1 MMDDDAEIAVV
12 GIGCHFP
19 GGEGLENF
27 WRVLLHGENCAVQ
40 IPNDRFNLSQ
50 WYDPDESKAGKTYT
64 TKAAL
69 INGLNDFDNKFFGIT
84 DSESIS
90 MDPQHKLFLQ
100 CTYRALEDAGIPMEK
115 ASGTKTGVFLGLM
128 NRDFELAS
136 VRINPKHINHT
147 SGTGA
152 AMSIAANRISY
163 IFNLTGPS
171 VSIDCA
177 CSSSLVAL
185 HFACQ
190 AIKQGDCEMALFGGV
205 SCILEPRVFVALSKA
220 KMISSDGTSKPFSS
234 QADGYGRGEGCGI
247 VLLKP
252 LKKALKDHDHIW
264 GTISKTAVNQDG
276 HSVSPITKPSM
287 VQQEELLRQI
297 YSTETDLTSVQYI
310 EAHGTGTP
318 VGDPIEAG
326 SISKVIAKA
335 RPQKSGPLII
345 GSVKGNIGHTE
356 SAAGVAG
363 LIKVVLM
370 MQHETIVPSLFYS
383 LENSSIDI
391 ESLNIK
397 IPTTAE
403 KWISDRRAGRCAGIN
418 NFGFGGTNAH
428 AIVRQYVQSKK
439 PKAQQISKSHQYVV
453 VSAASEKSM
462 KNIIEKMAEQ
472 ISAGK
477 ISNLQSLLYTSAC
490 RRSHLK
496 HKYRKVFQTSSLAD
510 LQGKLTAAVEK
521 KLAPSKTDSKLVF
534 VFCGNGVTYQGM
546 CKQLLKQEPVF
557 REEIVKIETLLQSYR
572 SLNLMEMLESESD
585 GGLNL
590 IQMLESES
598 EKSTEPS
605 DPKIVQP
612 LLFAIQVA
620 VVKLLKH
627 WGISPDA
634 VLGHSIGEVA
644 AAHCSGLLSLEDAV
658 KVIHYRSSLQSTVT
672 GGKMLVV
679 SNMAVS
685 EVLKILPS
693 YSGKVC
699 LAAYNSPQSCT
710 LSGDAD
716 DIDRLQQNLSNSAS
730 GKDLFLRILD
740 VPAAYHSHK
749 MDPILSKVE
758 QSIGSLQAHHL
769 ETELF
774 STVTG
779 VSLCSSDFITG
790 EYWAK
795 NIREPVEFEQAVRS
809 TAKNKRSVIFVE
821 IGPRRSLQRYITE
834 TLGNDFTVIP
844 SVQPDKDHETMLA
857 VVSKLFELGVK
868 VDWEM
873 FYKGFETEP
882 IPYPRYQFDDVKRD
896 VFTSNSQLIS
906 PTGNHPVVTQMGTDN
921 SMFSCDLSSESVA
934 FLQHHKHSG
943 VAIIPGAFYA
953 ELGLAT
959 YMAYAKPKIPLS
971 SLQLSITFQSPFV
984 FTQNA
989 PDLKVQLNHSEH
1001 LADNTCNFK
1010 IQSTSAVY
1018 AFGTVEAKPGRS
1030 PEEQFISLDCISKR
1044 CTSHMTNEELYKLL
1058 SQAGFEYG
1066 SVLRNNADVYC
1077 GEEYREA
1084 ISVVKVPKE
1093 LLPQL
1098 HDYHLHPVV
1107 LDYVMQLVLATI
1119 GGVSTRPQYPA
1130 QIGSLTVFEP
1140 LQEEMVV
1147 YLRAVHV
1154 GEDDFDICGCLANK
1168 QGRVLVELRH
1178 VKIRMLGSRSQVV
1191 KDYFFHNDFS
1201 IISEVAMFKTSIK
1214 ALVFSDHVGISKALQ
1229 QYLDPT
1235 SRYVSSS
1242 NCNKL
1247 LEDGVE
1253 ILLSKLKISSVKKN
1267 FTEILFMWG
1276 DADLTSLESEKVLD
1290 SMAGCCEIFR
1300 KIVGYLKTLHFPG
1313 YIRVITYKSSESI
1326 VDHINPGFVL
1336 SGMIRAC
1343 AAELP
1348 ELSFQLI
1355 DMSTFEDIEALVQVL
1370 RSYPCDKYPELV
1382 VKEGKILKPE
1392 ITHTPLPNMAISSRN
1407 IHMLDEEVFI
1417 LQTSD
1422 PYIIKNVSATQMD
1435 NSIELIQGKNIELH
1449 LSKICVHSSDYFPV
1463 SVSDLNYGQTLYWNK
1478 HTNEKH
1484 KLLALDFS
1492 GTVTSVGKDVS
1503 KFKVGDHVVSC
1514 YPVAANTKVVLPAAV
1529 CCKAKRLSFLND
1541 VPCVSYMVLA
1551 WEILHEALPKAKQQ
1565 WKLGIFS
1572 TFPDSAL
1579 MNVLITIANRSGWN
1593 VRVSTQA
1600 DQLSCD
1606 FSEVVGAVLLPPYSV
1621 ETAEIASSVRG
1632 IKDIVLVYDNQTEF
1646 PFNTRTFRGTN
1657 EEVRFHALLMSQI
1670 MQKGSLQ
1677 IQMPQIYRW
1686 LKSMHLDRKSLS
1698 LDATVVQR
1706 VKSQGTDLLSV
1717 KESKSYFRCQILPII
1732 ILNSED
1738 KHQLSDIPVMAKHC
1752 LFKKNAV
1759 YIVTGGLT
1767 GLGFE
1772 TVKFI
1777 AQKGGGNIVLLSR
1790 SNPNPQMQEEISQ
1803 VSSDWGSV
1811 IKSLPCDV
1819 SVSEQVDQTIVNIGK
1834 LFPSSPIKGVFHSA
1848 VVLHDGLIERLDKSL
1863 YEKVMRPKVNGV
1875 INLHRATIQCNL
1887 DYFVCYSSIAAFI
1900 GNASQTNYAAANT
1913 FMDTFCQYRRNIGLS
1928 GQSINWGALNLG
1940 LLLNKVH
1947 VQRFLEAKGIMLLEI
1962 PEIHESLEQCLLI
1975 NKPQQVVC
1983 RFNLKNNWNNILSQN
1998 KTLNVRLFK
2007 IAQEAISK
2015 AGVNLSTPEQ
2025 PKKSSSPRD
2034 YLRFMISETT
2044 GVEMDELND
2053 DVHLF
2058 NLGIDSMLAMTLQ
2071 NLIFNDR
2078 GVNVPLVTLLDP
2090 NSTLETLT
2098 KILEENCVDG
2108 YQSEEES
2115 NSTYF

>member
-1 MMDDDAEIAVV
+1 
-12 GIGCHFP
+12 
-19 GGEGLENF
+19 
-27 WRVLLHGENCAVQ
+27 
-40 IPNDRFNLSQ
+40 
-50 WYDPDESKAGKTYT
+50 
-64 TKAAL
+64 
-69 INGLNDFDNKFFGIT
+69 
-84 DSESIS
+84 
-90 MDPQHKLFLQ
+90 MDPQHKLLLQ

-115 ASGTKTGVFLGLM
+115 ASGTRTGVFLGLM
-128 NRDFELAS
+128 NKDFELAN
-136 VRINPKHINHT
+136 VRINPKYIDHT
-147 SGTGA
+147 NGTGS

-171 VSIDCA
+171 LSIDCA

-185 HFACQ
+185 HLACQ
-190 AIKQGDCEMALFGGV
+190 AIKQGDCDMALCGGV
-205 SCILEPRVFVALSKA
+205 TCILEPTLFVTLSKA

-234 QADGYGRGEGCGI
+234 KADGYGRGEGCGV

-252 LKKALKDHDHIW
+252 LKKAFEDHDHIW
-264 GTISKTAVNQDG
+264 GIISKTAVNQDG
-276 HSVSPITKPSM
+276 HTVSPITKPSM
-287 VQQEELLRQI
+287 VQQEELLRKI
-297 YSTETDLTSVQYI
+297 YSTETDLTNVQYI
-310 EAHGTGTP
+310 EAHGTGTR

-345 GSVKGNIGHTE
+345 GSIKGNIGHTE

-363 LIKVVLM
+363 LIKVLLM
-370 MQHETIVPSLFYS
+370 MQNETIVPSLFYS
-383 LENSSIDI
+383 VENSSIDN
-391 ESLNIK
+391 ESLNMR

-403 KWISDRRAGRCAGIN
+403 KWISDCRAGRCAGIN

-428 AIVRQYVQSKK
+428 AIVRQYVQSKQ
-439 PKAQQISKSHQYVV
+439 PRAQLMSKSQQYFV

-462 KNIIEKMAEQ
+462 KNIIKDTAEQ

-477 ISNLQSLLYTSAC
+477 ISDLQSLLHTSAC

-521 KLAPSKTDSKLVF
+521 KLVPSKTDSKVVF

-546 CKQLLKQEPVF
+546 CKQLLKQEPIF
-557 REEIVKIETLLQSYR
+557 REEIVRIETLLQSYR
-572 SLNLMEMLESESD
+572 K
-585 GGLNL
+585 LNL
-590 IQMLESES
+590 IEMLESES

-644 AAHCSGLLSLEDAV
+644 AAHCSGLLSLKDAV
-658 KVIHYRSSLQSTVT
+658 KVIHYRSSLQSSVT

-685 EVLKILPS
+685 KVLKSLPS
-693 YSGKVC
+693 YSGRVC

-749 MDPILSKVE
+749 MDPILSQVK

-779 VSLCSSDFITG
+779 VSLCSSDFLTG

-795 NIREPVEFEQAVRS
+795 NIREPVEFEQAVKS
-809 TAKNKRSVIFVE
+809 AAKSKRSVIFVE

-857 VVSKLFELGVK
+857 VISKLFELGIK
-868 VDWEM
+868 VDWEA
-873 FYKGFETEP
+873 FYKSFETKP
-882 IPYPRYQFDDVKRD
+882 IPYPRYQFDDVKSD
-896 VFTSNSQLIS
+896 VFASRLQSIV
-906 PTGNHPVVTQMGTDN
+906 PTGNHPVVTQMGTD
-921 SMFSCDLSSESVA
+921 SSVFSCDLSSESVA
-934 FLQHHKHSG
+934 FLQDHKHSG

-959 YMAYAKPKIPLS
+959 YMAYAKPKVPLS
-971 SLQLSITFQSPFV
+971 SLQLSITFQSPLV
-984 FTQNA
+984 FSQNA
-989 PDLKVQLNHSEH
+989 PDIKVQLDYSDH

-1018 AFGTVEAKPGRS
+1018 AFGTVETKPGRS
-1030 PEEQFISLDCISKR
+1030 AEEQFISLDCISKR
-1044 CTSHMTNEELYKLL
+1044 CTFHMTTEELYKLL

-1066 SVLRNNADVYC
+1066 SVFRNNADVYC
-1077 GEEYREA
+1077 GEEFREA
-1084 ISVVKVPKE
+1084 ISFVKVSKE

-1098 HDYHLHPVV
+1098 HDYHVHPVI
-1107 LDYVMQLVLATI
+1107 LDYVMQLVPATL
-1119 GGVSTRPQYPA
+1119 GHDLSTRPKYPA
-1130 QIGSLTVFEP
+1130 QIGSLVVLEP
-1140 LQEEMVV
+1140 LQEEMIV
-1147 YLRAVHV
+1147 YLRTVHV
-1154 GEDDFDICGCLANK
+1154 GEHDFDLCGCLANK

-1191 KDYFFHNDFS
+1191 EEYFFHNYFS
-1201 IISEVAMFKTSIK
+1201 IISEVGTFDTPIK
-1214 ALVFSDHVGISKALQ
+1214 ALVFSDKIGISKALQ
-1229 QYLDPT
+1229 QFLDPK

-1242 NCNKL
+1242 NGNTL

-1253 ILLSKLKISSVKKN
+1253 LLLSKLKISSVKKN
-1267 FTEILFMWG
+1267 FQDILFMWG

-1300 KIVGYLKTLHFPG
+1300 MLVRYLKSLNYPG
-1313 YIRVITYKSSESI
+1313 DIRVITYKSSETV
-1326 VDHINPGFVL
+1326 VDYINPGFVL
-1336 SGMIRAC
+1336 SGMTRAC

-1355 DMSTFEDIEALVQVL
+1355 DMGSATFEDIKALVQVV
-1370 RSYPCDKYPELV
+1370 RSYPCNKYPELV
-1382 VKEGKILKPE
+1382 VKEGKILNSE
-1392 ITHTPLPNMAISSRN
+1392 ITHTPLPTMAISSRN
-1407 IHMLDEEVFI
+1407 LHMLDEEVFI

-1422 PYIIKNVSATQMD
+1422 PYIITKVSATQMD
-1435 NSIELIQGKNIELH
+1435 NSIELIQGKNIELQ

-1463 SVSDLNYGQTLYWNK
+1463 SISDLNYGQTLYWNK
-1478 HTNEKH
+1478 HTNENH

-1492 GTVTSVGKDVS
+1492 GTVTAVGKDVS

-1514 YPVAANTKVVLPAAV
+1514 YPVPATTKTVLPAAV
-1529 CCKAKRLSFLND
+1529 CCKAKRLSFLNE

-1572 TFPDSAL
+1572 TVADSAL
-1579 MNVLITIANRSGWN
+1579 MNVLITIANRLGWN

-1600 DQLSCD
+1600 DQLCCD
-1606 FSEVVGAVLLPPYSV
+1606 FSEVVGAVLLPPFNV
-1621 ETAEIASSVRG
+1621 ETVEIASSVSS

-1646 PFNTRTFRGTN
+1646 PFNTTTFRGTN
-1657 EEVRFHALLMSQI
+1657 EEVHFHALLMSQI
-1670 MQKGSLQ
+1670 MQKGPLQ
-1677 IQMPQIYRW
+1677 MQMPHIYRW

-1698 LDATVVQR
+1698 LDTTAVQR
-1706 VKSQGTDLLSV
+1706 VKSQSTDLLSV
-1717 KESKSYFRCQILPII
+1717 KESESYFRCQILRII
-1732 ILNSED
+1732 ILNSEA
-1738 KHQLSDIPVMAKHC
+1738 KNQLSHIPVMPKRS

-1777 AQKGGGNIVLLSR
+1777 AQKGGGNIVILSR
-1790 SNPNPQMQEEISQ
+1790 SNPIPQMQQELSQ
-1803 VSSDWGSV
+1803 FSRNWGSV

-1887 DYFVCYSSIAAFI
+1887 DYFVCYSSISAFI

-1947 VQRFLEAKGIMLLEI
+1947 FQRFLEAKGIMLLEI

-1983 RFNLKNNWNNILSQN
+1983 KFNFKNSFNNILSQN
-1998 KTLNVRLFK
+1998 KSLKVRLFK
-2007 IAQEAISK
+2007 IVQEAFSK
-2015 AGVNLSTPEQ
+2015 AGMNLSRPEQ

-2090 NSTLETLT
+2090 NSTLATLS

-2108 YQSEEES
+2108 YQSENES

>member
-1 MMDDDAEIAVV
+1 MDDDTEIAVV

-50 WYDPDESKAGKTYT
+50 WYDPNESKAGKTHT
-64 TKAAL
+64 AKAAL
-69 INGLNDFDNKFFGIT
+69 IDGFNEFDHKFFGIT
-84 DSESIS
+84 NAETIT
-90 MDPQHKLFLQ
+90 MDPQHKLLLQ

-115 ASGTKTGVFLGLM
+115 ASGTRTGVFMGLM
-128 NRDFELAS
+128 NRDFELAN
-136 VRINPKHINHT
+136 VRMNPKHIDHT
-147 SGTGA
+147 NATGA

-163 IFNLTGPS
+163 VFNFTGPS
-171 VSIDCA
+171 LSIDCA

-185 HFACQ
+185 HLACQ
-190 AIKQGDCEMALFGGV
+190 AIKQGDCDMALCGGV
-205 SCILEPRVFVALSKA
+205 SCILEPTLFVTLSKA

-234 QADGYGRGEGCGI
+234 KANGYGRGEGCGV

-252 LKKALKDHDHIW
+252 LKKAFEDHDHIW
-264 GTISKTAVNQDG
+264 GIISKTAVNQDG
-276 HSVSPITKPSM
+276 HTVSPITKPSM
-287 VQQEELLRQI
+287 VQQEELLRKI

-318 VGDPIEAG
+318 IGDPIEAG

-335 RPQKSGPLII
+335 RPQKSGPLIT
-345 GSVKGNIGHTE
+345 GSVKSNIGHTE

-363 LIKVVLM
+363 LIKVLLM
-370 MQHETIVPSLFYS
+370 MKYETIVPSLFYS
-383 LENSSIDI
+383 IENSSIDT
-391 ESLNIK
+391 ESLNMK

-403 KWISDRRAGRCAGIN
+403 KWISNCRAGRSAGIN

-439 PKAQQISKSHQYVV
+439 PKAQLISKYRQYFV

-462 KNIIEKMAEQ
+462 KNIIEDTAEQ

-477 ISNLQSLLYTSAC
+477 ISDLQSLLYTSAC
-490 RRSHLK
+490 RRSHFK

-510 LQGKLTAAVEK
+510 LQDKLSSVVNK
-521 KLAPSKTDSKLVF
+521 KLVPSKTDSKLVF

-557 REEIVKIETLLQSYR
+557 REEIVKIETLFKSYK
-572 SLNLMEMLESESD
+572 SLNLIE
-585 GGLNL
+585 
-590 IQMLESES
+590 ILESES
-598 EKSTEPS
+598 EKSTELS

-627 WGISPDA
+627 WGISPNA

-685 EVLKILPS
+685 EVLKMLPS
-693 YSGKVC
+693 HSGRVC

-710 LSGDAD
+710 LAGDAD
-716 DIDRLQQNLSNSAS
+716 DIDMLQKNLSNSAS
-730 GKDLFLRILD
+730 GKDLFLHILD

-749 MDPILSKVE
+749 MDPILSKVK
-758 QSIGSLQAHHL
+758 QSIGSLQAHNL
-769 ETELF
+769 EAELF

-779 VSLCSSDFITG
+779 VTLCSSDFTTG

-795 NIREPVEFEQAVRS
+795 NIREPVEFEQAVKS
-809 TAKNKRSVIFVE
+809 AAKNKRNVIFVE

-834 TLGNDFTVIP
+834 TLGNEFTVIP

-857 VVSKLFELGVK
+857 AVSKLFELGVK
-868 VDWEM
+868 VDWEK
-873 FYKGFETEP
+873 FFKGFETLP

-896 VFTSNSQLIS
+896 VFASNLQLIS
-906 PTGNHPVVTQMGTDN
+906 PTGNHPVVTQIGTD
-921 SMFSCDLSSESVA
+921 SSVFSCDLSSDSMA
-934 FLQHHKHSG
+934 FLKDHKHSG

-953 ELGLAT
+953 ELGLAA
-959 YMAYAKPKIPLS
+959 YMAYAKPKVPLS

-989 PDLKVQLNHSEH
+989 PDIKIQLDHSDH
-1001 LADNTCNFK
+1001 LTDNSCNFK

-1018 AFGTVEAKPGRS
+1018 AFGTVEAKPDRI
-1030 PEEQFISLDCISKR
+1030 PEEQLISLDCISKR
-1044 CTSHMTNEELYKLL
+1044 CTFHMSTEELYKLL

-1066 SVLRNNADVYC
+1066 SVFRNKADVYC
-1077 GEEYREA
+1077 GEEFREA

-1093 LLPQL
+1093 ILPQL

-1119 GGVSTRPQYPA
+1119 GGVSTRPQYPV

-1168 QGRVLVELRH
+1168 QGRVLVELKH
-1178 VKIRMLGSRSQVV
+1178 VKVKMLGSRPQVV
-1191 KDYFFHNDFS
+1191 KEYFFHNNFS
-1201 IISEVAMFKTSIK
+1201 IISDVATLDTQIK
-1214 ALVFSDHVGISKALQ
+1214 ALVFSDQEGICKSLQ

-1242 NCNKL
+1242 SSNIL

-1253 ILLSKLKISSVKKN
+1253 LLLSKLKISSVKKN
-1267 FTEILFMWG
+1267 FQEILFMLG
-1276 DADLTSLESEKVLD
+1276 DADLTSCKSEKILD
-1290 SMAGCCEIFR
+1290 CMVGCCEIFR
-1300 KIVGYLKTLHFPG
+1300 KLVRYLKALRFPG
-1313 YIRVITYKSSESI
+1313 DIRVITYRCSESL

-1336 SGMIRAC
+1336 SGMTRAC
-1343 AAELP
+1343 AAELS

-1355 DMSTFEDIEALVQVL
+1355 DMGSATFEDIKALVQVL
-1370 RSYPCDKYPELV
+1370 RSYPCNKYPELV

-1392 ITHTPLPNMAISSRN
+1392 VTHTPLPTMAISSRN
-1407 IHMLDEEVFI
+1407 LHMLDEVFN

-1422 PYIIKNVSATQMD
+1422 PYIMTNLSATQMD
-1435 NSIELIQGKNIELH
+1435 KSIELIQGKHIELH
-1449 LSKICVHSSDYFPV
+1449 LSKICVHSLDYFPV
-1463 SVSDLNYGQTLYWNK
+1463 SISDLNYGQTLYWNK
-1478 HTNEKH
+1478 HTTGNH

-1492 GTVTSVGKDVS
+1492 GTITAVGKDVS
-1503 KFKVGDHVVSC
+1503 KFKVGDCVVSC
-1514 YPVAANTKVVLPAAV
+1514 YPVTATSKVVLPAAV

-1541 VPCVSYMVLA
+1541 IPCVSYMVLA
-1551 WEILHEALPKAKQQ
+1551 WEIFHEALPKAKQQ
-1565 WKLGIFS
+1565 WNLGIFS
-1572 TFPDSAL
+1572 TVLDSAL
-1579 MNVLITIANRSGWN
+1579 MNVLIAIANRSGWN
-1593 VRVSTQA
+1593 VRVSAQA

-1606 FSEVVGAVLLPPYSV
+1606 FSEVVGAVLLPPYNV
-1621 ETAEIASSVRG
+1621 EITKIVSSVRG
-1632 IKDIVLVYDNQTEF
+1632 IKDIVLVYNNQTQF
-1646 PFNTRTFRGTN
+1646 PFNTTTFQGTN

-1677 IQMPQIYRW
+1677 MQMPHIYRW

-1698 LDATVVQR
+1698 LDATAVQR
-1706 VKSQGTDLLSV
+1706 VKSQDTDLLSV
-1717 KESKSYFRCQILPII
+1717 KESESYFRCQILPII
-1732 ILNSED
+1732 VLNSVD
-1738 KHQLSDIPVMAKHC
+1738 KNQLSDIPVMSKHS
-1752 LFKKNAV
+1752 LFKTNSV

-1777 AQKGGGNIVLLSR
+1777 AQKGGGNIVILSR
-1790 SNPNPQMQEEISQ
+1790 RNPDPQMQQELSQ
-1803 VSSDWGSV
+1803 FSSRWGSV
-1811 IKSLPCDV
+1811 IKCLPCDV
-1819 SVSEQVDQTIVNIGK
+1819 SVSKQVDQTIVNIGK
-1834 LFPSSPIKGVFHSA
+1834 LFPSSPIKGIFHSA
-1848 VVLHDGLIERLDKSL
+1848 VVLHDGLIEHLDKSL

-1887 DYFVCYSSIAAFI
+1887 DYFVCYSSISAFV
-1900 GNASQTNYAAANT
+1900 GNTSQTNYAAANT

-1928 GQSINWGALNLG
+1928 GQSINWGAMNLG
-1940 LLLNKVH
+1940 LLLNKVQI
-1947 VQRFLEAKGIMLLEI
+1947 QRFLEAKGIMLLEI

-1983 RFNLKNNWNNILSQN
+1983 KFNFKNNILSQN
-1998 KTLNVRLFK
+1998 KTLVAVVHKLRLFK
-2007 IAQEAISK
+2007 IGQEAISK
-2015 AGVNLSTPEQ
+2015 TGVDVSRPEQ
-2025 PKKSSSPRD
+2025 PKKSSSPLD
-2034 YLRFMISETT
+2034 YLNFMISETT
-2044 GVEMDELND
+2044 GIDMDELND

-2058 NLGIDSMLAMTLQ
+2058 DLGIDSMLAMTLQ
-2071 NLIFNDR
+2071 NRILDDR

-2090 NSTLETLT
+2090 NSTLTTLI

-2108 YQSEEES
+2108 YQGEDEGSY
-2115 NSTYF
+2115 TYL

>member
-1 MMDDDAEIAVV
+1 MMDDNVEIAVV
-12 GIGCHFP
+12 GIGSHFP

-27 WRVLLHGENCAVQ
+27 WRVLLHGENCVVQ

-64 TKAAL
+64 AKAAL
-69 INGLNDFDNKFFGIT
+69 IDGLNEFDHKFFGIT
-84 DSESIS
+84 NAETIT
-90 MDPQHKLFLQ
+90 MDPQHKLLLQ

-115 ASGTKTGVFLGLM
+115 ASGTRTGVFLGLM
-128 NRDFELAS
+128 NKDFELANM
-136 VRINPKHINHT
+136 RINPKHIDHT

-163 IFNLTGPS
+163 IFNFTGPS
-171 VSIDCA
+171 LSIDCA

-185 HFACQ
+185 HLACQ
-190 AIKQGDCEMALFGGV
+190 AIKQGDCDMALCGGV
-205 SCILEPRVFVALSKA
+205 TCILEPTIFVTLSKA

-234 QADGYGRGEGCGI
+234 KADGYGRGEGCGV

-252 LKKALKDHDHIW
+252 LKNALEDHDHIW
-264 GTISKTAVNQDG
+264 GIISKTAVNQDG

-287 VQQEELLRQI
+287 VQQEELLRKI
-297 YSTETDLTSVQYI
+297 YSTVTDLTSVQYI

-318 VGDPIEAG
+318 IGDPTEAG
-326 SISKVIAKA
+326 SISNVIAKA

-345 GSVKGNIGHTE
+345 GSVKSNIGHTE

-363 LIKVVLM
+363 LIKVLLM

-383 LENSSIDI
+383 MENSSIDA
-391 ESLNIK
+391 ESLNMK

-403 KWISDRRAGRCAGIN
+403 KWVSDCRVGRSAGIN

-428 AIVRQYVQSKK
+428 AVIKQYVQSKK
-439 PKAQQISKSHQYVV
+439 PRAQLISKSHQYFV

-462 KNIIEKMAEQ
+462 KNIIEDTAKQ

-477 ISNLQSLLYTSAC
+477 ISDLQSLLYTSAC

-510 LQGKLTAAVEK
+510 LQDKLSAAVEK
-521 KLAPSKTDSKLVF
+521 KLVPSKTDSKLVF

-557 REEIVKIETLLQSYR
+557 REEIVKIETLLQSYT
-572 SLNLMEMLESESD
+572 SLNLME
-585 GGLNL
+585 
-590 IQMLESES
+590 MLESES

-693 YSGKVC
+693 YSGRIC

-716 DIDRLQQNLSNSAS
+716 DIDRLHQNLSNSAS

-749 MDPILSKVE
+749 MDPILSKVK
-758 QSIGSLQAHHL
+758 QSIGSLQAHNL

-779 VSLCSSDFITG
+779 ASLCSSDFITG
-790 EYWAK
+790 EYWAE
-795 NIREPVEFEQAVRS
+795 NIRKPVEFEQAVKS
-809 TAKNKRSVIFVE
+809 AAKNKRSVVFVE
-821 IGPRRSLQRYITE
+821 IAPRRSLQRYITE

-844 SVQPDKDHETMLA
+844 SVQPDKDHETMLS
-857 VVSKLFELGVK
+857 VVSKLFEHGIK
-868 VDWEM
+868 VDWEI

-882 IPYPRYQFDDVKRD
+882 IPYPQYKFDDVKTD
-896 VFTSNSQLIS
+896 VFNSRLQSIS
-906 PTGNHPVVTQMGTDN
+906 PTGNHPVVTQMGTES

-934 FLQHHKHSG
+934 FLKDHKHSG
-943 VAIIPGAFYA
+943 VAIIPGAFFA

-959 YMAYAKPKIPLS
+959 CMTYAKPKVPLS

-989 PDLKVQLNHSEH
+989 PDLKVQLDHSDH
-1001 LADNTCNFK
+1001 LADNTCNFT

-1018 AFGTVEAKPGRS
+1018 AFGTVEVKPGRS
-1030 PEEQFISLDCISKR
+1030 PEEQFISLDCIFKR
-1044 CTSHMTNEELYKLL
+1044 CTIHMTTEEIYKHL
-1058 SQAGFEYG
+1058 SQTGFEYG
-1066 SVLRNNADVYC
+1066 SVFRNNADVYC
-1077 GEEYREA
+1077 GEEFREA

-1107 LDYVMQLVLATI
+1107 LDYVMQLVPATI
-1119 GGVSTRPQYPA
+1119 RHDLSTRPQYPA
-1130 QIGSLTVFEP
+1130 QIGSVTVFEP
-1140 LQEEMVV
+1140 LQEDMVI

-1154 GEDDFDICGCLANK
+1154 GEDDFDICCCLANK

-1178 VKIRMLGSRSQVV
+1178 VKIKLLGSHSQVV
-1191 KDYFFHNDFS
+1191 KEYFFHNNFS
-1201 IISEVAMFKTSIK
+1201 IVSEVATFDAQIK
-1214 ALVFSDHVGISKALQ
+1214 ALVFSDHVGMSKALQ

-1242 NCNKL
+1242 NSSLL
-1247 LEDGVE
+1247 LEDGIE
-1253 ILLSKLKISSVKKN
+1253 LLLSKLHISNVKKN
-1267 FTEILFMWG
+1267 FQDILFMWG

-1290 SMAGCCEIFR
+1290 SMAGCCEIIR
-1300 KIVGYLKTLHFPG
+1300 KLVGYLKALHFPG
-1313 YIRVITYKSSESI
+1313 DIRVITYRSSESI
-1326 VDHINPGFVL
+1326 VDHINPGFVMT
-1336 SGMIRAC
+1336 GMIRAC

-1355 DMSTFEDIEALVQVL
+1355 DMGSATFENVKALVQVL
-1370 RSYPCDKYPELV
+1370 RSYPCNKYPELV
-1382 VKEGKILKPE
+1382 VKEGNILKPE
-1392 ITHTPLPNMAISSRN
+1392 ITHTPLPTMAISPRN
-1407 IHMLDEEVFI
+1407 LHMLKEEEVFV

-1422 PYIIKNVSATQMD
+1422 PYIMTNVSATQMD
-1435 NSIELIQGKNIELH
+1435 NSTELIQGKNIEVH
-1449 LSKICVHSSDYFPV
+1449 LSKICVHSSDYFPI
-1463 SVSDLNYGQTLYWNK
+1463 SISDLNYGKTLYWNK
-1478 HTNEKH
+1478 HTNENH

-1492 GTVTSVGKDVS
+1492 GTVTAVGKDVS

-1514 YPVAANTKVVLPAAV
+1514 YPVAATTKVILPATV
-1529 CCKAKRLSFLND
+1529 CCKAKRLSFLNGI
-1541 VPCVSYMVLA
+1541 PCVSYMVLA

-1565 WKLGIFS
+1565 LKLGIFS
-1572 TFPDSAL
+1572 TVPDSAL
-1579 MNVLITIANRSGWN
+1579 MNVLIAIANRSGWN

-1606 FSEVVGAVLLPPYSV
+1606 FSEVVGAVLLPPYNV

-1646 PFNTRTFRGTN
+1646 PFNTATFLGTN
-1657 EEVRFHALLMSQI
+1657 EEVHFHALLMSQI

-1677 IQMPQIYRW
+1677 MQMPRIYRW

-1698 LDATVVQR
+1698 LDATAVQR
-1706 VKSQGTDLLSV
+1706 VKSQDIDILSI
-1717 KESKSYFRCQILPII
+1717 KESESYFRCQIQPII
-1732 ILNSED
+1732 FLNSEANN
-1738 KHQLSDIPVMAKHC
+1738 QLSDIPVMPKHS
-1752 LFKKNAV
+1752 LFKTNAV

-1777 AQKGGGNIVLLSR
+1777 AQKGGGNVVILSR
-1790 SNPNPQMQEEISQ
+1790 SNPNPQMQEEIGQ
-1803 VSSDWGSV
+1803 VSSRWGSV

-1819 SVSEQVDQTIVNIGK
+1819 SVSEQVDQIIVHIGK

-1848 VVLHDGLIERLDKSL
+1848 VVLHDALIEHLDKSL

-1887 DYFVCYSSIAAFI
+1887 DYFVCYSSISAFI

-1947 VQRFLEAKGIMLLEI
+1947 FQRFLEAKGIMLLEI

-1983 RFNLKNNWNNILSQN
+1983 KFNFKSNWNNILSQN
-1998 KTLNVRLFK
+1998 KSLNIRLFK
-2007 IAQEAISK
+2007 IAQEAINK
-2015 AGVNLSTPEQ
+2015 AGVNLFRPEQ

-2034 YLRFMISETT
+2034 YLRFVISETA
-2044 GVEMDELND
+2044 GIEVDEVND
-2053 DVHLF
+2053 DTHLVS
-2058 NLGIDSMLAMTLQ
+2058 LGIDSMLAMTLQ
-2071 NLIFNDR
+2071 NLIFSDR

-2090 NSTLETLT
+2090 NTTLATLI

-2108 YQSEEES
+2108 YQSEDES
-2115 NSTYF
+2115 KSTYL

>member
-1 MMDDDAEIAVV
+1 
-12 GIGCHFP
+12 
-19 GGEGLENF
+19 
-27 WRVLLHGENCAVQ
+27 
-40 IPNDRFNLSQ
+40 
-50 WYDPDESKAGKTYT
+50 
-64 TKAAL
+64 
-69 INGLNDFDNKFFGIT
+69 
-84 DSESIS
+84 
-90 MDPQHKLFLQ
+90 MDPQHKLLLQ

-115 ASGTKTGVFLGLM
+115 ASGTRTGVFLGLM
-128 NRDFELAS
+128 NRDFELKN
-136 VRINPKHINHT
+136 VRNNPKHLDHT

-163 IFNLTGPS
+163 TFNFTGPS
-171 VSIDCA
+171 LSIDCA

-185 HFACQ
+185 HLACQ
-190 AIKQGDCEMALFGGV
+190 AIKQGDCDMALCGGV
-205 SCILEPRVFVALSKA
+205 TCILEPTIFVALSKSH
-220 KMISSDGTSKPFSS
+220 MISSDGMSKPFSS
-234 QADGYGRGEGCGI
+234 KADGYGRGEGCGV

-252 LKKALKDHDHIW
+252 LKKAFEDHDHIW
-264 GTISKTAVNQDG
+264 GIISKTAVNQDG
-276 HSVSPITKPSM
+276 HTISPITKPSM
-287 VQQEELLRQI
+287 VQQEELLRKI

-318 VGDPIEAG
+318 IGDPIEAG

-345 GSVKGNIGHTE
+345 GSVKSNIGHTE

-363 LIKVVLM
+363 LIKVLLM

-383 LENSSIDI
+383 VENSSIDT
-391 ESLNIK
+391 ESLNVK
-397 IPTTAE
+397 IPTTSE
-403 KWISDRRAGRCAGIN
+403 KWISDCRAGRLAGIN

-439 PKAQQISKSHQYVV
+439 PKDQQISKSHQYFV

-462 KNIIEKMAEQ
+462 KNIIEDTVKQ

-477 ISNLQSLLYTSAC
+477 ISDLQSLLYTSAC

-510 LQGKLTAAVEK
+510 LQEKLTAAVKK
-521 KLAPSKTDSKLVF
+521 KLVPSKTDSKLVF

-572 SLNLMEMLESESD
+572 SLNLIEV
-585 GGLNL
+585 
-590 IQMLESES
+590 LESES
-598 EKSTEPS
+598 EKSTELS
-605 DPKIVQP
+605 DPSIVQP
-612 LLFAIQVA
+612 ILFAIQVA

-644 AAHCSGLLSLEDAV
+644 ASHCSGLLSLEDAV

-685 EVLKILPS
+685 EVLKILPTC
-693 YSGKVC
+693 SGRVC

-749 MDPILSKVE
+749 MDPILSKVKE
-758 QSIGSLQAHHL
+758 SIGPLQAHNL

-790 EYWAK
+790 EYWAR
-795 NIREPVEFEQAVRS
+795 NVREPVKFEQAVKS
-809 TAKNKRSVIFVE
+809 AAKSKRTVIFVE

-844 SVQPDKDHETMLA
+844 SVQPDKDHETMLVA
-857 VVSKLFELGVK
+857 VSKLFELGVK
-868 VDWEM
+868 VDWEI
-873 FYKGFETEP
+873 FYKGFEAEP
-882 IPYPRYQFDDVKRD
+882 IPYPRYQFDDVKKD
-896 VFTSNSQLIS
+896 VFVTRLQSIG
-906 PTGNHPVVTQMGTDN
+906 PTGNHPVVTQMGTDS

-934 FLQHHKHSG
+934 FLQDHKHSG

-959 YMAYAKPKIPLS
+959 YMAYAKPKVPLS

-984 FTQNA
+984 FMQNA
-989 PDLKVQLNHSEH
+989 PDLKVQLDHSDH
-1001 LADNTCNFK
+1001 LANNTCNFK
-1010 IQSTSAVY
+1010 IQSASAVY

-1030 PEEQFISLDCISKR
+1030 PEEQLISLDCISKR
-1044 CTSHMTNEELYKLL
+1044 CTFHMTTEDIYRHL
-1058 SQAGFEYG
+1058 SQSGFEYG
-1066 SVLRNNADVYC
+1066 SVFRNNADVYC
-1077 GEEYREA
+1077 GKEFREA

-1093 LLPQL
+1093 LLPEL
-1098 HDYHLHPVV
+1098 HEYHLHPVV
-1107 LDYVMQLVLATI
+1107 LDYFMQLVPATI
-1119 GGVSTRPQYPA
+1119 RHDLSARPQFPA

-1140 LQEEMVV
+1140 LQEEMFV

-1154 GEDDFDICGCLANK
+1154 EEDDIDIFGCLTNK

-1178 VKIRMLGSRSQVV
+1178 VKIRMLGSHSQVV
-1191 KDYFFHNDFS
+1191 KEYFFHNNFS
-1201 IISEVAMFKTSIK
+1201 IISEVATFDTPIK
-1214 ALVFSDHVGISKALQ
+1214 ALVFSDQVGISKALQ

-1242 NCNKL
+1242 NSNIL
-1247 LEDGVE
+1247 LKDGIE
-1253 ILLSKLKISSVKKN
+1253 LLLSKLKISSVKKN
-1267 FTEILFMWG
+1267 FQEILFMWG
-1276 DADLTSLESEKVLD
+1276 DADITSLESEKVLD
-1290 SMAGCCEIFR
+1290 SMAGYCEIVR
-1300 KIVGYLKTLHFPG
+1300 KIVRYLKALYFPG
-1313 YIRVITYKSSESI
+1313 NIRVITFRCSESL
-1326 VDHINPGFVL
+1326 VDHINIGFVL

-1355 DMSTFEDIEALVQVL
+1355 DMGSATFEDIKALVQVL
-1370 RSYPCDKYPELV
+1370 RSYPCNKYPELV

-1392 ITHTPLPNMAISSRN
+1392 IAHTPLPTMAISSRN
-1407 IHMLDEEVFI
+1407 VHKLDEEVFI

-1422 PYIIKNVSATQMD
+1422 PYIMTNVSATQMD
-1435 NSIELIQGKNIELH
+1435 NTIELIQGKNIELH

-1463 SVSDLNYGQTLYWNK
+1463 SISDLNYGKTLYWNK
-1478 HTNEKH
+1478 HTNENH
-1484 KLLALDFS
+1484 KLIALDFS
-1492 GTVTSVGKDVS
+1492 GTVTAVGKDVS

-1514 YPVAANTKVVLPAAV
+1514 YPVAATTKVVLPAAV

-1541 VPCVSYMVLA
+1541 MPCVSYMVLA

-1572 TFPDSAL
+1572 TVPNSAL
-1579 MNVLITIANRSGWN
+1579 MNVLIAIANRSGWN

-1606 FSEVVGAVLLPPYSV
+1606 FSEVVGAVLLPPYNL

-1646 PFNTRTFRGTN
+1646 PFNTTTFRGTN
-1657 EEVRFHALLMSQI
+1657 EEVRFHALLMTQI

-1677 IQMPQIYRW
+1677 MQMPHIYRW

-1698 LDATVVQR
+1698 LDATAVQR
-1706 VKSQGTDLLSV
+1706 AKSQDTDLPSV
-1717 KESKSYFRCQILPII
+1717 KESESYFRCQILPII

-1738 KHQLSDIPVMAKHC
+1738 KNQLSDIPAMPKHI
-1752 LFKKNAV
+1752 LFKKNSV

-1777 AQKGGGNIVLLSR
+1777 AQKGGGNIVILSR
-1790 SNPNPQMQEEISQ
+1790 RNPDPQIQQEISQ
-1803 VSSDWGSV
+1803 VSSSWGSV

-1819 SVSEQVDQTIVNIGK
+1819 SVFEQVDQTIVNIGK
-1834 LFPSSPIKGVFHSA
+1834 LFPSSPIKGIFHSA
-1848 VVLHDGLIERLDKSL
+1848 VVLHDALIEHLDKSL
-1863 YEKVMRPKVNGV
+1863 YEKVLRPKVQGV

-1887 DYFVCYSSIAAFI
+1887 DYFVCYSSISAFI
-1900 GNASQTNYAAANT
+1900 GNASQSNYAAANT

-1940 LLLNKVH
+1940 LLLNKVQI
-1947 VQRFLEAKGIMLLEI
+1947 QRFLEAKGIMLLEI
-1962 PEIHESLEQCLLI
+1962 PEIHKSLEHCLLI

-1983 RFNLKNNWNNILSQN
+1983 KFNFKNNWNNFLSQN
-1998 KTLNVRLFK
+1998 KSLKLRLYK
-2007 IAQEAISK
+2007 IGEEAMIK
-2015 AGVNLSTPEQ
+2015 TGVNMSKPEQ
-2025 PKKSSSPRD
+2025 PMTLSSPSD
-2034 YLRFMISETT
+2034 YLRFMISEMI
-2044 GVEMDELND
+2044 GIEMDKLND

-2058 NLGIDSMLAMTLQ
+2058 DLGIDSMLAMTLQ

-2078 GVNVPLVTLLDP
+2078 GVNVSLVTLLDP
-2090 NSTLETLT
+2090 NSTLATLI
-2098 KILEENCVDG
+2098 KVLEDNCVDG
-2108 YQSEEES
+2108 YQSEES

>member
-1 MMDDDAEIAVV
+1 MIEDDVEIAVV

-64 TKAAL
+64 AKAAL
-69 INGLNDFDNKFFGIT
+69 IDGLNEFDHKFFGIT
-84 DSESIS
+84 NAETIT
-90 MDPQHKLFLQ
+90 MDPQHKLLLQ
-100 CTYRALEDAGIPMEK
+100 CTYRALEDAGIPMEN
-115 ASGTKTGVFLGLM
+115 ASGMRTGVFLGLM

-136 VRINPKHINHT
+136 VRINPKHIDHT
-147 SGTGA
+147 NATGA

-163 IFNLTGPS
+163 IFNFTGPS
-171 VSIDCA
+171 LSIDCA

-185 HFACQ
+185 HLACQ
-190 AIKQGDCEMALFGGV
+190 AIKQGDCDMALCGGV
-205 SCILEPRVFVALSKA
+205 TCILEPTLFVTLSKA

-234 QADGYGRGEGCGI
+234 KANGYGRGEGCGVI
-247 VLLKP
+247 LLKP
-252 LKKALKDHDHIW
+252 LKKALEDHDHIW
-264 GTISKTAVNQDG
+264 GIVSKTAVNQDG

-287 VQQEELLRQI
+287 VQQEELLRKI

-345 GSVKGNIGHTE
+345 GSVKSNIGHTE

-363 LIKVVLM
+363 LIKVLLM
-370 MQHETIVPSLFYS
+370 MQHETIVPSLFHS
-383 LENSSIDI
+383 MENSSIDI
-391 ESLNIK
+391 ESLNMK

-403 KWISDRRAGRCAGIN
+403 KWISDRRGERSAGIN

-428 AIVRQYVQSKK
+428 ALVRQYVQSKK
-439 PKAQQISKSHQYVV
+439 PKAQLISKSHRYFV
-453 VSAASEKSM
+453 VSAASEISM
-462 KNIIEKMAEQ
+462 KNIIEDTAEQ

-477 ISNLQSLLYTSAC
+477 ILDLQALLYTSAC

-496 HKYRKVFQTSSLAD
+496 HKYRRVFQTSSLAD
-510 LQGKLTAAVEK
+510 LQEKLSASVERK
-521 KLAPSKTDSKLVF
+521 IVLSRTDSKLVF

-557 REEIVKIETLLQSYR
+557 REEIVKIETLLRSYR
-572 SLNLMEMLESESD
+572 SLNLIEMLESEY
-585 GGLNL
+585 
-590 IQMLESES
+590 
-598 EKSTEPS
+598 EKSADLS

-658 KVIHYRSSLQSTVT
+658 KVIHYRSSLQCTVT
-672 GGKMLVV
+672 GGKMLVI

-685 EVLKILPS
+685 EVLKILEKS
-693 YSGKVC
+693 HSGRVC

-716 DIDRLQQNLSNSAS
+716 DIDRLHQNLSNSAR
-730 GKDLFLRILD
+730 GNDLFLRILD

-749 MDPILSKVE
+749 MDPILSKVKE
-758 QSIGSLQAHHL
+758 SIGSLQAHNL

-795 NIREPVEFEQAVRS
+795 NVREPVEFEQAVKS
-809 TAKNKRSVIFVE
+809 AAKNKRSVIFVE
-821 IGPRRSLQRYITE
+821 IGPRRSLLRYITE

-857 VVSKLFELGVK
+857 AVSKLFELGVK

-882 IPYPRYQFDDVKRD
+882 IPYPLYHFDDVKSD
-896 VFTSNSQLIS
+896 IFALNLQLIS
-906 PTGNHPVVTQMGTDN
+906 PTGNHPVATQTGKD
-921 SMFSCDLSSESVA
+921 SSVFSCDLSSESVA
-934 FLQHHKHSG
+934 FLQEHKHSG
-943 VAIIPGAFYA
+943 VSIIPGAFYV

-959 YMAYAKPKIPLS
+959 YMEYAKPKVPLS
-971 SLQLSITFQSPFV
+971 SLQLSVTFQNPFV

-989 PDLKVQLNHSEH
+989 PEINIKLDHSDH

-1018 AFGTVEAKPGRS
+1018 AFGTVEAKPGRT

-1044 CTSHMTNEELYKLL
+1044 CTFHMTTEELYKLL

-1066 SVLRNNADVYC
+1066 SVFRNNADVYC
-1077 GEEYREA
+1077 GEEFREA
-1084 ISVVKVPKE
+1084 MSVVKVSKE

-1098 HDYHLHPVV
+1098 HDYRLHPVV

-1130 QIGSLTVFEP
+1130 QIGSLTIFEP

-1147 YLRAVHV
+1147 YLRAVNV
-1154 GEDDFDICGCLANK
+1154 GEDDFDVCGCLANK
-1168 QGRVLVELRH
+1168 QGRVLVELKH
-1178 VKIRMLGSRSQVV
+1178 VKIIMLGSRPQVV
-1191 KDYFFHNDFS
+1191 KEYFFHNNFS
-1201 IISEVAMFKTSIK
+1201 VISEVAQFDTQIK
-1214 ALVFSDHVGISKALQ
+1214 ALVFSDQVGISKALQ

-1242 NCNKL
+1242 KGNIL

-1253 ILLSKLKISSVKKN
+1253 LLLSKLKISNVKKY
-1267 FTEILFMWG
+1267 FQEILFMWG
-1276 DADLTSLESEKVLD
+1276 DAYQTSLESEKVLE
-1290 SMAGCCEIFR
+1290 SMVGCCEIFR
-1300 KIVGYLKTLHFPG
+1300 KLVRYLKALDFPG
-1313 YIRVITYKSSESI
+1313 VIRVITYRSSETL
-1326 VDHINPGFVL
+1326 VDNINPGFVL
-1336 SGMIRAC
+1336 SGMTRAC

-1355 DMSTFEDIEALVQVL
+1355 DMGSVSFEDINAFVQVL
-1370 RSYPCDKYPELV
+1370 RSYPCNKYPELV

-1392 ITHTPLPNMAISSRN
+1392 ITHTHLPNMAISSRN
-1407 IHMLDEEVFI
+1407 LHMFDEEVFI

-1422 PYIIKNVSATQMD
+1422 PFKMTNVSAAQMD
-1435 NSIELIQGKNIELH
+1435 KSIEPIKDKHIELH
-1449 LSKICVHSSDYFPV
+1449 LSKIGVHSSDYFPV
-1463 SVSDLNYGQTLYWNK
+1463 SIPDLNYGETLYWNK
-1478 HTNEKH
+1478 HTNENH

-1492 GTVTSVGKDVS
+1492 GTVTAVGKDVR
-1503 KFKVGDHVVSC
+1503 KFKVGDHIVSC
-1514 YPVAANTKVVLPAAV
+1514 YPVVATSKLVLPAAV
-1529 CCKAKRLSFLND
+1529 CYKAKSLSFLNKI
-1541 VPCVSYMVLA
+1541 PCVSYMVLA
-1551 WEILHEALPKAKQQ
+1551 WQILHEALPEAKQQ

-1572 TFPDSAL
+1572 TVPDSAL
-1579 MNVLITIANRSGWN
+1579 MNVLIAIANRSGWN

-1606 FSEVVGAVLLPPYSV
+1606 FREVVGAVLLPPYNV
-1621 ETAEIASSVRG
+1621 KTAERASSVRG
-1632 IKDIVLVYDNQTEF
+1632 IKDIVLVYDNKTKF
-1646 PFNTRTFRGTN
+1646 PFNTTTFRGTN
-1657 EEVRFHALLMSQI
+1657 EEARFHALLMSQI

-1677 IQMPQIYRW
+1677 TQMPHIYRW

-1698 LDATVVQR
+1698 FDTTAAQR
-1706 VKSQGTDLLSV
+1706 VKSQDTGLLSV
-1717 KESKSYFRCQILPII
+1717 KESQSYFRCHTLPII
-1732 ILNSED
+1732 ILNS
-1738 KHQLSDIPVMAKHC
+1738 KAKNQLSDIPVVPRHS
-1752 LFKKNAV
+1752 LFKANSV

-1777 AQKGGGNIVLLSR
+1777 AQKGGENIVILSR
-1790 SNPNPQMQEEISQ
+1790 SNPNPLMQQEISQ
-1803 VSSDWGSV
+1803 VSSHYGSV

-1819 SVSEQVDQTIVNIGK
+1819 SVSKQVDKTIDNIGK
-1834 LFPSSPIKGVFHSA
+1834 LFPSCPIKGIFHSA
-1848 VVLHDGLIERLDKSL
+1848 VVLHDGLIEHLDKTL

-1875 INLHRATIQCNL
+1875 INLHRATLQCNL

-1913 FMDTFCQYRRNIGLS
+1913 FLDTFCQYRRNIGLS

-1947 VQRFLEAKGIMLLEI
+1947 VQKFLEARGIMLLEI
-1962 PEIHESLEQCLLI
+1962 PEIHDSLEQCLLI

-1983 RFNLKNNWNNILSQN
+1983 KFNFKNNWNNVLSQN

-2015 AGVNLSTPEQ
+2015 AGVNFTRPEQ
-2025 PKKSSSPRD
+2025 PKKSSSPHD

-2044 GVEMDELND
+2044 GIEMDELND

-2071 NLIFNDR
+2071 NLIFNER

-2090 NSTLETLT
+2090 NSTLATLI
-2098 KILEENCVDG
+2098 KILEEHCVDG
-2108 YQSEEES
+2108 YQSEDERY
-2115 NSTYF
+2115 STYL

>member
-1 MMDDDAEIAVV
+1 MSIQVIKSNVSAHTAHETLWKMMLKSLLLALDAT
-12 GIGCHFP
+12 F
-19 GGEGLENF
+19 LE
-27 WRVLLHGENCAVQ
+27 V
-40 IPNDRFNLSQ
+40 
-50 WYDPDESKAGKTYT
+50 
-64 TKAAL
+64 
-69 INGLNDFDNKFFGIT
+69 
-84 DSESIS
+84 
-90 MDPQHKLFLQ
+90 
-100 CTYRALEDAGIPMEK
+100 
-115 ASGTKTGVFLGLM
+115 
-128 NRDFELAS
+128 RDL
-136 VRINPKHINHT
+136 KT
-147 SGTGA
+147 SGESSFMERTVQFRYQTTGL
-152 AMSIAANRISY
+152 ISL
-163 IFNLTGPS
+163 NGT
-171 VSIDCA
+171 
-177 CSSSLVAL
+177 
-185 HFACQ
+185 
-190 AIKQGDCEMALFGGV
+190 IKMRARQERCTQQRQHLLMGDCEMAFCGGV
-205 SCILEPRVFVALSKA
+205 SCILEPLVFVALSKA
-220 KMISSDGTSKPFSS
+220 KMISPDGTSKPFSS
-234 QADGYGRGEGCGI
+234 KADGYGRGEGCGI

-252 LKKALKDHDHIW
+252 LKKALEDHDHIW
-264 GTISKTAVNQDG
+264 GIISKTAVNQDG

-287 VQQEELLRQI
+287 VQQEELLRKI
-297 YSTETDLTSVQYI
+297 YSETDLTSVEYI

-318 VGDPIEAG
+318 IGDPVEAG

-363 LIKVVLM
+363 LIKVLLM

-383 LENSSIDI
+383 LEDSSIDVK
-391 ESLNIK
+391 SLNIK

-403 KWISDRRAGRCAGIN
+403 KWISDPRAGRSAGIN

-439 PKAQQISKSHQYVV
+439 PKAQLISKSHQYFV

-462 KNIIEKMAEQ
+462 KIIIEKIAEQ
-472 ISAGK
+472 ISTGK
-477 ISNLQSLLYTSAC
+477 ISDLQSLLYTSAC

-496 HKYRKVFQTSSLAD
+496 HKYRKVIQTSSLAD
-510 LQGKLTAAVEK
+510 LQEKLTAAVEK
-521 KLAPSKTDSKLVF
+521 KLAQSKTDSKLVF

-557 REEIVKIETLLQSYR
+557 REEIVKIETLLQRHR
-572 SLNLMEMLESESD
+572 S
-585 GGLNL
+585 LNL

-620 VVKLLKH
+620 VVKLLQH

-693 YSGKVC
+693 YSGRIC

-758 QSIGSLQAHHL
+758 QSIGSLQAHNL

-795 NIREPVEFEQAVRS
+795 NIREPVEFEQAVKS
-809 TAKNKRSVIFVE
+809 AAKNKRSVIFVE

-857 VVSKLFELGVK
+857 LVSKLFELGVK

-873 FYKGFETEP
+873 FYSGFETEP
-882 IPYPRYQFDDVKRD
+882 VPYPRYQFDDVKRD
-896 VFTSNSQLIS
+896 VFASHLPLIS
-906 PTGNHPVVTQMGTDN
+906 PTGNHPVVTQMGTD
-921 SMFSCDLSSESVA
+921 SSVFSCDLSSESVA
-934 FLQHHKHSG
+934 FLQHHKHNG

-959 YMAYAKPKIPLS
+959 YMAYAKPKVPLN

-989 PDLKVQLNHSEH
+989 PDIKVHLDPSDH

-1010 IQSTSAVY
+1010 IQSTSAVF

-1030 PEEQFISLDCISKR
+1030 PEEQFISVDRISKR
-1044 CTSHMTNEELYKLL
+1044 CTFHMTTEELYKNL
-1058 SQAGFEYG
+1058 SQTGFEYG
-1066 SVLRNNADVYC
+1066 SVFRNKVDVYC

-1084 ISVVKVPKE
+1084 ISIVKVPKE
-1093 LLPQL
+1093 LLPEL

-1107 LDYVMQLVLATI
+1107 LDYFMQIVPVTI
-1119 GGVSTRPQYPA
+1119 GHDQSARPQFPA

-1140 LQEEMVV
+1140 LQEEMVF
-1147 YLRAVHV
+1147 YLRAVNV
-1154 GEDDFDICGCLANK
+1154 REDYFDICGCLANK
-1168 QGRVLVELRH
+1168 QGRVLVELMH

-1191 KDYFFHNDFS
+1191 EEYFYHNNFS
-1201 IISEVAMFKTSIK
+1201 IISEAIRFDTPIK
-1214 ALVFSDHVGISKALQ
+1214 ALVFSDQVGISEALQ

-1242 NCNKL
+1242 NSNTL
-1247 LEDGVE
+1247 LEGRVE
-1253 ILLSKLKISSVKKN
+1253 YFLSKLKISSVN
-1267 FTEILFMWG
+1267 FQEILFMWG
-1276 DADLTSLESEKVLD
+1276 DGDLTSLESEKVLD
-1290 SMAGCCEIFR
+1290 SMAGFCEIFR
-1300 KIVGYLKTLHFPG
+1300 KIVGYLKALHFPG
-1313 YIRVITYKSSESI
+1313 NIRVITYRSSETL
-1326 VDHINPGFVL
+1326 VNFINPGFVL
-1336 SGMIRAC
+1336 LGMTRAC

-1348 ELSFQLI
+1348 QLSFQLI
-1355 DMSTFEDIEALVQVL
+1355 DMGSATFEDIKALVQVL
-1370 RSYPCDKYPELV
+1370 RSYPCNKYPELV

-1392 ITHTPLPNMAISSRN
+1392 ITHTPLPTKAISSRN
-1407 IHMLDEEVFI
+1407 IHILQNEDFI

-1422 PYIIKNVSATQMD
+1422 PYIMTNLSATKMD
-1435 NSIELIQGKNIELH
+1435 NHTVLIQGKNIELQ

-1463 SVSDLNYGQTLYWNK
+1463 SISDLNQGKTLYWNK
-1478 HTNEKH
+1478 HTNENH

-1492 GTVTSVGKDVS
+1492 GTVTAVGKDVR

-1514 YPVAANTKVVLPAAV
+1514 YPVAANTKVVIPADV
-1529 CCKAKRLSFLND
+1529 CCKAKRFSFLNG
-1541 VPCVSYMVLA
+1541 VPCVSFMVLA
-1551 WEILHEALPKAKQQ
+1551 WEILHKALPQAKQQ
-1565 WKLGIFS
+1565 RKLGIFS
-1572 TFPDSAL
+1572 TVPDSAL
-1579 MNVLITIANRSGWN
+1579 MKVLIAIANRLGWN

-1606 FSEVVGAVLLPPYSV
+1606 FSEVVGAVLLPPYNLKTIEV
-1621 ETAEIASSVRG
+1621 ASSVRC
-1632 IKDIVLVYDNQTEF
+1632 IKDIVLVCDNQVDF
-1646 PFNTRTFRGTN
+1646 PLNSTTFSTN
-1657 EEVRFHALLMSQI
+1657 EEVYFHVLFMSQI
-1670 MQKGSLQ
+1670 MQKWSLQ
-1677 IQMPQIYRW
+1677 TQMPQIYRW
-1686 LKSMHLDRKSLS
+1686 LKSLDLDRKSLS
-1698 LDATVVQR
+1698 LDTTAVQK
-1706 VKSQGTDLLSV
+1706 VKSQNIDLMSL
-1717 KESKSYFRCQILPII
+1717 KESESYFRCQILPLI
-1732 ILNSED
+1732 ILNSEV
-1738 KHQLSDIPVMAKHC
+1738 KNQLSDIPVMPKHS
-1752 LFKKNAV
+1752 LFQENAV

-1777 AQKGGGNIVLLSR
+1777 AQRGGGNIVLLSR
-1790 SNPNPQMQEEISQ
+1790 SNPNPQMQQEISQ
-1803 VSSDWGSV
+1803 VSSHWGSV

-1863 YEKVMRPKVNGV
+1863 YEKVMKPKVNGV
-1875 INLHRATIQCNL
+1875 INLHRSTIQCKL
-1887 DYFVCYSSIAAFI
+1887 DYFVCYSSISAFI

-1947 VQRFLEAKGIMLLEI
+1947 FQRFLEAKGIMLLEI

-1983 RFNLKNNWNNILSQN
+1983 RFNFKNSWNNILSQN
-1998 KTLNVRLFK
+1998 KSLSVRLFK

-2015 AGVNLSTPEQ
+2015 AGVFISRTELPMT
-2025 PKKSSSPRD
+2025 SSSPRD

-2058 NLGIDSMLAMTLQ
+2058 DLGIDSMLAMTLQ
-2071 NLIFNDR
+2071 NLIFKDR
-2078 GVNVPLVTLLDP
+2078 GLNVPLVTLLDP
-2090 NSTLETLT
+2090 NSTLATVI
-2098 KILEENCVDG
+2098 KVLEVNCVDED
-2108 YQSEEES
+2108 QREDES
-2115 NSTYF
+2115 NSTYL

>member
-1 MMDDDAEIAVV
+1 MDDDTEIAVV

-40 IPNDRFNLSQ
+40 IPNDRFNISQ
-50 WYDPDESKAGKTYT
+50 WYDPNESKAGKTYT
-64 TKAAL
+64 AKAAL
-69 INGLNDFDNKFFGIT
+69 IDSLNEFDNKFFGIT
-84 DSESIS
+84 DAESIS
-90 MDPQHKLFLQ
+90 MDPQHKLLLQ
-100 CTYRALEDAGIPMEK
+100 CAYRALEDAGIPMEK
-115 ASGTKTGVFLGLM
+115 ASGTRTGVFLGLM

-136 VRINPKHINHT
+136 VRINPKHIDHT
-147 SGTGA
+147 AGTGS

-163 IFNLTGPS
+163 VFNFTGPS
-171 VSIDCA
+171 LSIDCA

-190 AIKQGDCEMALFGGV
+190 AIKQGDCEMAVCGGV
-205 SCILEPRVFVALSKA
+205 SCILEPHVFVALSKA
-220 KMISSDGTSKPFSS
+220 KMISPDGTSKPFSS

-252 LKKALKDHDHIW
+252 LKKALEDQDHIW
-264 GTISKTAVNQDG
+264 GIISKTAVNQDG

-287 VQQEELLRQI
+287 EQQEELLRKI

-345 GSVKGNIGHTE
+345 GSVKSNIGHTE
-356 SAAGVAG
+356 SAAGAAG
-363 LIKVVLM
+363 LIKVLLM
-370 MQHETIVPSLFYS
+370 MKHETIVPSLFYS
-383 LENSSIDI
+383 IENSSIDT
-391 ESLNIK
+391 ESLNMK
-397 IPTTAE
+397 IPTRTE
-403 KWISDRRAGRCAGIN
+403 KWISDCRAGRSAGIN

-439 PKAQQISKSHQYVV
+439 PKAQLISKSHQYFV

-462 KNIIEKMAEQ
+462 KNIIVDTAEQ

-477 ISNLQSLLYTSAC
+477 ISDLQSLLYTSAC

-510 LQGKLTAAVEK
+510 LQEKLTVAVEK
-521 KLAPSKTDSKLVF
+521 KLLPSKTDSKLVF

-546 CKQLLKQEPVF
+546 CKQLLKQEPFF
-557 REEIVKIETLLQSYR
+557 REEILKIETLLQSYR
-572 SLNLMEMLESESD
+572 SLNLIEMLK
-585 GGLNL
+585 
-590 IQMLESES
+590 SES
-598 EKSTEPS
+598 EKSTELS

-658 KVIHYRSSLQSTVT
+658 KVIHYRSSLQCTVT

-693 YSGKVC
+693 FSGRVC

-716 DIDRLQQNLSNSAS
+716 DIDRFQMNLSNSAS

-749 MDPILSKVE
+749 MDPILSKVK

-769 ETELF
+769 EAELF

-779 VSLCSSDFITG
+779 VSVCSSDFITG
-790 EYWAK
+790 EYWAR
-795 NIREPVEFEQAVRS
+795 NIREPVEFEQAAKSAV
-809 TAKNKRSVIFVE
+809 KNKRNVVFVE
-821 IGPRRSLQRYITE
+821 IGPRRSLQRYINE
-834 TLGNDFTVIP
+834 TLGNEFTVIP

-857 VVSKLFELGVK
+857 AVSKLFELGVK
-868 VDWEM
+868 VDWKM
-873 FYKGFETEP
+873 FYKGFEAKP

-896 VFTSNSQLIS
+896 VFTSRLQSIG
-906 PTGNHPVVTQMGTDN
+906 PTGNHPVVTQMGTD
-921 SMFSCDLSSESVA
+921 STVFSCDLSFSESVA
-934 FLQHHKHSG
+934 FLQDHKHNG

-959 YMAYAKPKIPLS
+959 YMVYAKPKVPLS

-989 PDLKVQLNHSEH
+989 PEIKVQLNPSDH

-1018 AFGTVEAKPGRS
+1018 AFGTVKAKQGRT
-1030 PEEQFISLDCISKR
+1030 PEEQFISIDCISKR
-1044 CTSHMTNEELYKLL
+1044 CKFHMMSGELYKLL
-1058 SQAGFEYG
+1058 SQTGFEYG
-1066 SVLRNNADVYC
+1066 SVFRNKADVYC
-1077 GEEYREA
+1077 GEEFREA

-1098 HDYHLHPVV
+1098 HEYHLHPVI
-1107 LDYVMQLVLATI
+1107 LDYLMQLVPITI
-1119 GGVSTRPQYPA
+1119 GHDQTARPQFPA

-1168 QGRVLVELRH
+1168 QGRVLVELRD
-1178 VKIRMLGSRSQVV
+1178 VKIRILGSRSQVL
-1191 KDYFFHNDFS
+1191 KEYFYHNNFS
-1201 IISEVAMFKTSIK
+1201 LISEVATFDTQIK
-1214 ALVFSDHVGISKALQ
+1214 ALVFSDRVGISEALQ

-1235 SRYVSSS
+1235 SIYVSSS
-1242 NCNKL
+1242 KSNIL
-1247 LEDGVE
+1247 LESGVE
-1253 ILLSKLKISSVKKN
+1253 LLLSKLKISSVKKN
-1267 FTEILFMWG
+1267 FQDILFMLG
-1276 DADLTSLESEKVLD
+1276 DSDLTSLSSENILD

-1300 KIVGYLKTLHFPG
+1300 KIVRYLMAIRFPG
-1313 YIRVITYKSSESI
+1313 AIRVITYRCSESL
-1326 VDHINPGFVL
+1326 VDFINPGFVL
-1336 SGMIRAC
+1336 SGMTRAC
-1343 AAELP
+1343 AAELS

-1355 DMSTFEDIEALVQVL
+1355 DMGSPTIEDIKALVQVL
-1370 RSYPCDKYPELV
+1370 RSYPCHKYPELV

-1392 ITHTPLPNMAISSRN
+1392 ITHTPLPTMAISSRN
-1407 IHMLDEEVFI
+1407 VHMLHDEVFV

-1422 PYIIKNVSATQMD
+1422 PYIMTNLSATQMD
-1435 NSIELIQGKNIELH
+1435 NSIEPNQGKNIELL

-1463 SVSDLNYGQTLYWNK
+1463 SISDLNYGQTLYWNK
-1478 HTNEKH
+1478 HTTENH
-1484 KLLALDFS
+1484 KILALDFS
-1492 GTVTSVGKDVS
+1492 GTVTAVGKDVS
-1503 KFKVGDHVVSC
+1503 KFKVGDCVVSC
-1514 YPVAANTKVVLPAAV
+1514 YPVAATSKVVLPADV
-1529 CCKAKRLSFLND
+1529 CCKAKRLSFLNEI
-1541 VPCVSYMVLA
+1541 PCVSYMVLA
-1551 WEILHEALPKAKQQ
+1551 WKIFHEALPKAKQQ
-1565 WKLGIFS
+1565 MTLGIFS
-1572 TFPDSAL
+1572 TVPDSAL
-1579 MNVLITIANRSGWN
+1579 INVLIAVANRSGWN

-1606 FSEVVGAVLLPPYSV
+1606 FSEVLGAVLLPPYNV
-1621 ETAEIASSVRG
+1621 EIAKIASSVRG
-1632 IKDIVLVYDNQTEF
+1632 IKDIVIVYDNQTEF
-1646 PFNTRTFRGTN
+1646 PLNTTTFRGTN
-1657 EEVRFHALLMSQI
+1657 EDVHFHVLLMSQI

-1677 IQMPQIYRW
+1677 MQMPHIYRW

-1698 LDATVVQR
+1698 LDATAVQR
-1706 VKSQGTDLLSV
+1706 VKSQVIDLLSV
-1717 KESKSYFRCQILPII
+1717 KESESYFTCQILPII
-1732 ILNSED
+1732 VLNSED
-1738 KHQLSDIPVMAKHC
+1738 KNQLSDIPVMSKHS
-1752 LFKKNAV
+1752 LFQKNSV
-1759 YIVTGGLT
+1759 YVVTGGLT

-1777 AQKGGGNIVLLSR
+1777 AQKGGGNIVILSR
-1790 SNPNPQMQEEISQ
+1790 RNPDPQMQQELSQ
-1803 VSSDWGSV
+1803 VSSRWGSV
-1811 IKSLPCDV
+1811 IKCLPCDV
-1819 SVSEQVDQTIVNIGK
+1819 SVSEQVDQTIIKIGK

-1848 VVLHDGLIERLDKSL
+1848 VVLHDGLIDRLDKTL

-1887 DYFVCYSSIAAFI
+1887 DYFVCYSSISAFI
-1900 GNASQTNYAAANT
+1900 GNASQTNYGAANT
-1913 FMDTFCQYRRNIGLS
+1913 FLDTFCHYRRNIGLS

-1940 LLLNKVH
+1940 LLLNKFH
-1947 VQRFLEAKGIMLLEI
+1947 FQKFLEAKGIMLLEI
-1962 PEIHESLEQCLLI
+1962 PEIYESLEQCLLI

-1983 RFNLKNNWNNILSQN
+1983 RFNFKNSWNNILSQN
-1998 KTLNVRLFK
+1998 KSLSVRLFK
-2007 IAQEAISK
+2007 IAQEAIIK
-2015 AGVNLSTPEQ
+2015 AEVTMSR
-2025 PKKSSSPRD
+2025 PKQAMTSSSPRD
-2034 YLRFMISETT
+2034 YLKLMISEIA
-2044 GVEMDELND
+2044 GVEMDELID

-2058 NLGIDSMLAMTLQ
+2058 DLGIDSMLAMTLQ
-2071 NLIFNDR
+2071 NILFSER

-2090 NSTLETLT
+2090 NSTLSMLI
-2098 KILEENCVDG
+2098 KILEQSSVEE
-2108 YQSEEES
+2108 YQIEDES
-2115 NSTYF
+2115 NSTYL

>member
-1 MMDDDAEIAVV
+1 MDDDVEIAVV

-27 WRVLLHGENCAVQ
+27 WRVLLNGENCAVQ
-40 IPNDRFNLSQ
+40 IPKDRFDLSQ
-50 WYDPDESKAGKTYT
+50 WYDPDESKAGKTHT
-64 TKAAL
+64 AKAAL
-69 INGLNDFDNKFFGIT
+69 IDGLNEFDHKFFGIT
-84 DSESIS
+84 NAEAIT
-90 MDPQHKLFLQ
+90 MDPQHKLLLK

-115 ASGTKTGVFLGLM
+115 ASGMRTGVFLGLM

-136 VRINPKHINHT
+136 VRMNPKHINHT
-147 SGTGA
+147 NATGA

-163 IFNLTGPS
+163 IFNFTGPS
-171 VSIDCA
+171 MSIDSA

-185 HFACQ
+185 HLACQ
-190 AIKQGDCEMALFGGV
+190 AIKQGDCDMALV
-205 SCILEPRVFVALSKA
+205 WCSKA
-220 KMISSDGTSKPFSS
+220 N
-234 QADGYGRGEGCGI
+234 GYGRGEGCGVI
-247 VLLKP
+247 LLKP
-252 LKKALKDHDHIW
+252 LTKALKDHDHIW
-264 GTISKTAVNQDG
+264 AG
-276 HSVSPITKPSM
+276 
-287 VQQEELLRQI
+287 ELLRKI
-297 YSTETDLTSVQYI
+297 YSTETDLASVQYI

-318 VGDPIEAG
+318 IGDPIEAG

-335 RPQKSGPLII
+335 RPQETGPLII
-345 GSVKGNIGHTE
+345 GSVKSNIGHTE

-363 LIKVVLM
+363 LIKVLLM
-370 MQHETIVPSLFYS
+370 MRHETIVPSLFHS
-383 LENSSIDI
+383 MENSSIDI
-391 ESLNIK
+391 KSLNMK

-403 KWISDRRAGRCAGIN
+403 KWISDCRERSAGIN

-428 AIVRQYVQSKK
+428 ALVRQYVQSKSK
-439 PKAQQISKSHQYVV
+439 PQMISKPHQYFV
-453 VSAASEKSM
+453 VSAASEISL
-462 KNIIEKMAEQ
+462 KNIIEDTAEQ

-477 ISNLQSLLYTSAC
+477 ISDLQSLLYTSAC

-496 HKYRKVFQTSSLAD
+496 HKYRRVFQASSLAD
-510 LQGKLTAAVEK
+510 LQEKLTASVEK
-521 KLAPSKTDSKLVF
+521 KIVPSKTDSKLVF
-534 VFCGNGVTYQGM
+534 VFCGNGVAYQGM

-557 REEIVKIETLLQSYR
+557 REVIMNIETLLKSYR
-572 SLNLMEMLESESD
+572 SLNLIE
-585 GGLNL
+585 
-590 IQMLESES
+590 MLESES
-598 EKSTEPS
+598 EKSTELS

-620 VVKLLKH
+620 IVKLLKH

-658 KVIHYRSSLQSTVT
+658 KVIHYRSSLQCTVT

-685 EVLKILPS
+685 GVLKIVEKSHL
-693 YSGKVC
+693 GRVC

-716 DIDRLQQNLSNSAS
+716 DIDRLHQNLGNSAS
-730 GKDLFLRILD
+730 GKKLFLHILD

-749 MDPILSKVE
+749 MDPILSRVKE
-758 QSIGSLQAHHL
+758 SIGLLQAHHL

-779 VSLCSSDFITG
+779 VGLCSSDFLTG

-795 NIREPVEFEQAVRS
+795 NIRQPVEFEQAVKS
-809 TAKNKRSVIFVE
+809 AAKNKRGVIFVE
-821 IGPRRSLQRYITE
+821 IAPRRSLQRYITE

-844 SVQPDKDHETMLA
+844 LVQPDKDHETMLA
-857 VVSKLFELGVK
+857 AVSKLFELGVK

-882 IPYPRYQFDDVKRD
+882 ILFPRYQFDDVKSD
-896 VFTSNSQLIS
+896 IFASNLQLIS
-906 PTGNHPVVTQMGTDN
+906 PTGNHPVLTQTGTD
-921 SMFSCDLSSESVA
+921 SSVFSCDLSSESVA
-934 FLQHHKHSG
+934 FLQEHKHSG
-943 VAIIPGAFYA
+943 VSIIPGAFYV
-953 ELGLAT
+953 ELGLAA
-959 YMAYAKPKIPLS
+959 YMEYAKPKVPLS
-971 SLQLSITFQSPFV
+971 SLQLSVTFQSPFV
-984 FTQNA
+984 FTQKA
-989 PDLKVQLNHSEH
+989 PEVNIQLDHSDH

-1010 IQSTSAVY
+1010 IQSASAVY
-1018 AFGTVEAKPGRS
+1018 AFGTVEPKPDRM
-1030 PEEQFISLDCISKR
+1030 PEEQFISLDCIYKR
-1044 CTSHMTNEELYKLL
+1044 CTFHMTPEELYRLL

-1066 SVLRNNADVYC
+1066 TVFRNNADVYC
-1077 GEEYREA
+1077 GEEFREA
-1084 ISVVKVPKE
+1084 LSVVKVSKV

-1107 LDYVMQLVLATI
+1107 LDYVMQLVLATV

-1154 GEDDFDICGCLANK
+1154 GEDDFDVCGCLANK
-1168 QGRVLVELRH
+1168 QGRVLVELKH
-1178 VKIRMLGSRSQVV
+1178 VKIIMLGSRPQVV
-1191 KDYFFHNDFS
+1191 KEYFFHNKFS
-1201 IISEVAMFKTSIK
+1201 IITEVAKFETEIK
-1214 ALVFSDHVGISKALQ
+1214 ALVFSDQAGISKALQ

-1242 NCNKL
+1242 KRNTL

-1253 ILLSKLKISSVKKN
+1253 LLLSKLKISNVKKN
-1267 FTEILFMWG
+1267 IREILFMWG
-1276 DADLTSLESEKVLD
+1276 DADQACFKSEKVLD
-1290 SMAGCCEIFR
+1290 SMVGCCETFR
-1300 KIVGYLKTLHFPG
+1300 KLVLYLTALDFPG
-1313 YIRVITYKSSESI
+1313 VIRVITYRSSETL

-1336 SGMIRAC
+1336 SGMTRAC

-1355 DMSTFEDIEALVQVL
+1355 DMASASFEDINALVHIL
-1370 RSYPCDKYPELV
+1370 RSYPCNKYPELV

-1392 ITHTPLPNMAISSRN
+1392 ITHTHLPTMAVSPRN
-1407 IHMLDEEVFI
+1407 FHVLDEEDFI

-1422 PYIIKNVSATQMD
+1422 PYKITNVSAAQMD
-1435 NSIELIQGKNIELH
+1435 KSIELIKEKNIELH

-1463 SVSDLNYGQTLYWNK
+1463 SIPDLKHGQTLYWNK
-1478 HTNEKH
+1478 HTNENH

-1492 GTVTSVGKDVS
+1492 GTVTAVGKDVR
-1503 KFKVGDHVVSC
+1503 KFKVGDHVMSC
-1514 YPVAANTKVVLPAAV
+1514 YPVTATTKVVLPAAV
-1529 CCKAKRLSFLND
+1529 CCKAKSLSFLNEI
-1541 VPCVSYMVLA
+1541 PCVSYMVLA
-1551 WEILHEALPKAKQQ
+1551 WQILHEALPIAKQQ

-1572 TFPDSAL
+1572 TVPDSAL
-1579 MNVLITIANRSGWN
+1579 MNVLIAIANRSGWN

-1606 FSEVVGAVLLPPYSV
+1606 FSEVVGAVLLPPYNV
-1621 ETAEIASSVRG
+1621 ETAERASSIRG
-1632 IKDIVLVYDNQTEF
+1632 IKDIVLVYDNKTEF
-1646 PFNTRTFRGTN
+1646 PLNTTTFRGTN
-1657 EEVRFHALLMSQI
+1657 EDVRFHTLLMSQI

-1677 IQMPQIYRW
+1677 TQMPHIYRW
-1686 LKSMHLDRKSLS
+1686 LKSVHLDRKSLS
-1698 LDATVVQR
+1698 FDTTTPRREA
-1706 VKSQGTDLLSV
+1706 SQDTGLLSV
-1717 KESKSYFRCQILPII
+1717 KESQSYFRCRVLPIF
-1732 ILNSED
+1732 ILNSKD
-1738 KHQLSDIPVMAKHC
+1738 KNQLSDIPVVPRLS
-1752 LFKKNAV
+1752 LFKANSV

-1777 AQKGGGNIVLLSR
+1777 AQKGGGNIIILSR
-1790 SNPNPQMQEEISQ
+1790 SSPTPQMQQEISKL
-1803 VSSDWGSV
+1803 SSHYGSV

-1819 SVSEQVDQTIVNIGK
+1819 SVSEQVNQTISNIGK

-1848 VVLHDGLIERLDKSL
+1848 VVLHDGLIERLDKTL

-1887 DYFVCYSSIAAFI
+1887 DHFVCYSSIAAFI

-1913 FMDTFCQYRRNIGLS
+1913 FLDAFCQYRRNIGLS

-1947 VQRFLEAKGIMLLEI
+1947 VQKILEARGIMLLEI

-1983 RFNLKNNWNNILSQN
+1983 KFNFKNNWNNILSQN
-1998 KTLNVRLFK
+1998 KTLKLRLFK

-2015 AGVNLSTPEQ
+2015 AGSDMSKPEKSTA
-2025 PKKSSSPRD
+2025 SSSPRD
-2034 YLRFMISETT
+2034 YLRFMIGETT

-2058 NLGIDSMLAMTLQ
+2058 DLGIDSMLAMTVQ
-2071 NLIFNDR
+2071 NLIFSDR
-2078 GVNVPLVTLLDP
+2078 CVNVPLVTLLDP
-2090 NSTLETLT
+2090 NSTLSTLI
-2098 KILEENCVDG
+2098 KILEESCVDV
-2108 YQSEEES
+2108 YQSE
-2115 NSTYF
+2115 NNIISTYL

>member
-1 MMDDDAEIAVV
+1 MMDDSDVEIAVI

-50 WYDPDESKAGKTYT
+50 WYDPDEKKAGKTYT
-64 TKAAL
+64 AKAAL
-69 INGLNDFDNKFFGIT
+69 IDGLNEFDSKFFGIT
-84 DSESIS
+84 DAELIT
-90 MDPQHKLFLQ
+90 MDPQHKLLLQ
-100 CTYRALEDAGIPMEK
+100 CAYRALEDAGIPMEK
-115 ASGTKTGVFLGLM
+115 ASGTRTGVFLGLM
-128 NRDFELAS
+128 NRDFELAN
-136 VRINPKHINHT
+136 VRINPKHTDHT
-147 SGTGA
+147 SGTGS

-163 IFNLTGPS
+163 IFNFTGPS
-171 VSIDCA
+171 LSIDCA
-177 CSSSLVAL
+177 CSSSLVSL

-190 AIKQGDCEMALFGGV
+190 AIKQGDCEMAVCGGV
-205 SCILEPRVFVALSKA
+205 SCILEPHIFVTLSKA
-220 KMISSDGTSKPFSS
+220 KMISPDGTSKPFSS

-252 LKKALKDHDHIW
+252 LKKALEDQDHIW
-264 GTISKTAVNQDG
+264 GIISKTAVNQDG

-287 VQQEELLRQI
+287 VQQEELLRKI

-345 GSVKGNIGHTE
+345 GSVKSNIGHTE
-356 SAAGVAG
+356 SAAGAAG
-363 LIKVVLM
+363 LIKVLLM
-370 MQHETIVPSLFYS
+370 MKHETIVPSLFYS
-383 LENSSIDI
+383 IENSSIDT

-403 KWISDRRAGRCAGIN
+403 KWISDCRAGRCAGIN

-428 AIVRQYVQSKK
+428 AIVRQYVQTKK
-439 PKAQQISKSHQYVV
+439 TKAQLISKSRQYFV

-462 KNIIEKMAEQ
+462 KNIIADTAEQ

-477 ISNLQSLLYTSAC
+477 ISDLQSLLYTSAC

-510 LQGKLTAAVEK
+510 LQEKLTVAVEK
-521 KLAPSKTDSKLVF
+521 KLLPSKTDSKLVF

-557 REEIVKIETLLQSYR
+557 REEILKIETLLQSYT
-572 SLNLMEMLESESD
+572 SLNLIE
-585 GGLNL
+585 
-590 IQMLESES
+590 MLESES
-598 EKSTEPS
+598 EKSTELS

-627 WGISPDA
+627 WGIRPDA

-644 AAHCSGLLSLEDAV
+644 AAHCSGFLSLEDAV

-693 YSGKVC
+693 FSGRVC

-716 DIDRLQQNLSNSAS
+716 DIDRLQKNLSNSAS
-730 GKDLFLRILD
+730 GKNLFLRILD

-749 MDPILSKVE
+749 MDPILSKVK
-758 QSIGSLQAHHL
+758 QSIGSLQAHNL

-779 VSLCSSDFITG
+779 VSVCSSDFITG
-790 EYWAK
+790 EYWAR
-795 NIREPVEFEQAVRS
+795 NIREPVEFEQAVKS
-809 TAKNKRSVIFVE
+809 VVKNKRNVVFVE
-821 IGPRRSLQRYITE
+821 IGPRRSLQRYINE
-834 TLGNDFTVIP
+834 TLGNEFTVIP

-857 VVSKLFELGVK
+857 AVSKLFELGVK
-868 VDWEM
+868 VDWKM
-873 FYKGFETEP
+873 FYKGFEEEP

-896 VFTSNSQLIS
+896 VFTSRLQSIGS
-906 PTGNHPVVTQMGTDN
+906 TGNHPVVTQMGTD
-921 SMFSCDLSSESVA
+921 STVFSCDLSFSESVA
-934 FLQHHKHSG
+934 FLQDHKHNG

-959 YMAYAKPKIPLS
+959 YMAYAKPKVPLS

-989 PDLKVQLNHSEH
+989 PEIKVQLSPSDH

-1018 AFGTVEAKPGRS
+1018 AFGTVEAKQGRT
-1030 PEEQFISLDCISKR
+1030 PEEQFISIDCISKR
-1044 CTSHMTNEELYKLL
+1044 CKFHMMSGELYKLL
-1058 SQAGFEYG
+1058 SQTGFEYG
-1066 SVLRNNADVYC
+1066 SVFRNKADVYC
-1077 GEEYREA
+1077 GEEFREA

-1093 LLPQL
+1093 LMPQL
-1098 HDYHLHPVV
+1098 HDYHLHPVI
-1107 LDYVMQLVLATI
+1107 LDYLMQLVSITI
-1119 GGVSTRPQYPA
+1119 GHDQTARPQFPA

-1147 YLRAVHV
+1147 YLRTVHV

-1168 QGRVLVELRH
+1168 QGRVLVELRD
-1178 VKIRMLGSRSQVV
+1178 VKIRILGSRSQVL
-1191 KDYFFHNDFS
+1191 KEYFFHNNFS
-1201 IISEVAMFKTSIK
+1201 LISEVATFDTQIK
-1214 ALVFSDHVGISKALQ
+1214 ALVFSDRVGISEALQ

-1235 SRYVSSS
+1235 SIYVSSS
-1242 NCNKL
+1242 NSNIL
-1247 LEDGVE
+1247 LEGGVKL
-1253 ILLSKLKISSVKKN
+1253 LLSKLKISSVKKN
-1267 FTEILFMWG
+1267 FQDILFMWG
-1276 DADLTSLESEKVLD
+1276 DSDLTSLESENILD

-1300 KIVGYLKTLHFPG
+1300 KIVRYLMALHFPG
-1313 YIRVITYKSSESI
+1313 AIRVITYRCSESL
-1326 VDHINPGFVL
+1326 VDFINPGFVL
-1336 SGMIRAC
+1336 SGMTRAC
-1343 AAELP
+1343 AAELS

-1355 DMSTFEDIEALVQVL
+1355 DMGSPTIEDIKALVQVL
-1370 RSYPCDKYPELV
+1370 RSYPCHKYPELV

-1392 ITHTPLPNMAISSRN
+1392 ITHTPLPTMAISSRN
-1407 IHMLDEEVFI
+1407 VHMLHDEVFV

-1422 PYIIKNVSATQMD
+1422 PYIMTNLSATQMD
-1435 NSIELIQGKNIELH
+1435 NSIEPNQGKNIVLR

-1463 SVSDLNYGQTLYWNK
+1463 SISDLNYGRTLYWNK
-1478 HTNEKH
+1478 HTTENH

-1492 GTVTSVGKDVS
+1492 GTVTAVGKDVS

-1514 YPVAANTKVVLPAAV
+1514 YPVAATSKVVLPAAV
-1529 CCKAKRLSFLND
+1529 CCKAKRLSFLNEI
-1541 VPCVSYMVLA
+1541 PCVSYMVLA
-1551 WEILHEALPKAKQQ
+1551 WKIFHEALPKAKQQ
-1565 WKLGIFS
+1565 MTLGIFS
-1572 TFPDSAL
+1572 TVPDSAL
-1579 MNVLITIANRSGWN
+1579 MNVLIAIANRSGWN

-1606 FSEVVGAVLLPPYSV
+1606 FSEVLGAVLLPPYNV

-1646 PFNTRTFRGTN
+1646 PFNTTTFRGTN
-1657 EEVRFHALLMSQI
+1657 EEVHFHVLLMSQV

-1677 IQMPQIYRW
+1677 MQMPHIYRW

-1698 LDATVVQR
+1698 LDATAVQR
-1706 VKSQGTDLLSV
+1706 VKSQDIDLLSV
-1717 KESKSYFRCQILPII
+1717 KESESYFTCQIPPII

-1738 KHQLSDIPVMAKHC
+1738 KNQLSDIPVMSKHS
-1752 LFKKNAV
+1752 LFQKNSV

-1777 AQKGGGNIVLLSR
+1777 AQKGGGNIVILSR
-1790 SNPNPQMQEEISQ
+1790 RNPDPQMQQELSQ
-1803 VSSDWGSV
+1803 VSSRWGSV
-1811 IKSLPCDV
+1811 IKCLPCDV
-1819 SVSEQVDQTIVNIGK
+1819 SVSKQVDQTIVNIGK

-1848 VVLHDGLIERLDKSL
+1848 VVLHDGLIDRLDKTL

-1887 DYFVCYSSIAAFI
+1887 DYFVCYSSISAFI
-1900 GNASQTNYAAANT
+1900 GNASQTNYGAANT

-1940 LLLNKVH
+1940 LLLNKFH
-1947 VQRFLEAKGIMLLEI
+1947 FQKFLEAKGIMLLEI
-1962 PEIHESLEQCLLI
+1962 PEIYESLEQCLLI

-1983 RFNLKNNWNNILSQN
+1983 RFNFKNSWNNILSQN
-1998 KTLNVRLFK
+1998 KSLSVRLFK
-2007 IAQEAISK
+2007 ITQEAIIK
-2015 AGVNLSTPEQ
+2015 AGVNLSRPEQ
-2025 PKKSSSPRD
+2025 SMTSSSPRD
-2034 YLRFMISETT
+2034 YLKITISETT

-2058 NLGIDSMLAMTLQ
+2058 DLGIDSMLAMTLQ

-2090 NSTLETLT
+2090 NSTLSMLIN
-2098 KILEENCVDG
+2098 ILEQSSVEE
-2108 YQSEEES
+2108 YQIEDES
-2115 NSTYF
+2115 NSTYL

>member
-27 WRVLLHGENCAVQ
+27 WRVLLHGENCTVQ
-40 IPNDRFNLSQ
+40 IPDDRFNLSQ

-64 TKAAL
+64 AKAAL
-69 INGLNDFDNKFFGIT
+69 INGLNEFDNKFFSIT
-84 DSESIS
+84 DSETIN
-90 MDPQHKLFLQ
+90 MDPQHKLLLQ

-115 ASGTKTGVFLGLM
+115 ASGTRTGVFLGLM
-128 NRDFELAS
+128 NRDFELTN
-136 VRINPKHINHT
+136 VRSNPKHIDHT
-147 SGTGA
+147 IGTGV

-163 IFNLTGPS
+163 IFNFTGPS

-190 AIKQGDCEMALFGGV
+190 AIKQGDCEMAVCGGV
-205 SCILEPRVFVALSKA
+205 SCILEPLVFVSLSKA

-234 QADGYGRGEGCGI
+234 QANGYGRGEGCGI

-252 LKKALKDHDHIW
+252 LKNALDDHDHIW
-264 GTISKTAVNQDG
+264 GIISKTAVNQDG

-287 VQQEELLRQI
+287 VQQEELLRKI
-297 YSTETDLTSVQYI
+297 YSTETDRTSVQYI

-326 SISKVIAKA
+326 GISKVIAKA
-335 RPQKSGPLII
+335 RPHKSGPLII

-363 LIKVVLM
+363 LIKVLLM

-383 LENSSIDI
+383 VENSSIDT

-403 KWISDRRAGRCAGIN
+403 KWISDCRAGRSAGIN

-439 PKAQQISKSHQYVV
+439 PKAQLISKSHQYFV
-453 VSAASEKSM
+453 VSAVSEKSM

-510 LQGKLTAAVEK
+510 LQEKLTAAVEK
-521 KLAPSKTDSKLVF
+521 KLVPSKTDSKVVF

-557 REEIVKIETLLQSYR
+557 REEIVKIETLLQSHR
-572 SLNLMEMLESESD
+572 NLNLIEMLE
-585 GGLNL
+585 N
-590 IQMLESES
+590 ES

-620 VVKLLKH
+620 LVKLLKH

-685 EVLKILPS
+685 EILKILPS
-693 YSGKVC
+693 YSGRIC

-749 MDPILSKVE
+749 MDPILSKVK
-758 QSIGSLQAHHL
+758 QSIGSLQAHNL

-774 STVTG
+774 STVSG

-790 EYWAK
+790 EYWAR
-795 NIREPVEFEQAVRS
+795 NIREPVEFEQAVKS
-809 TAKNKRSVIFVE
+809 AAKNKKSVIFVE

-857 VVSKLFELGVK
+857 AVSKLFELGVK

-873 FYKGFETEP
+873 FYKGFEAEP
-882 IPYPRYQFDDVKRD
+882 VPYPRYQFDDVKRD
-896 VFTSNSQLIS
+896 VFASHLQLIS
-906 PTGNHPVVTQMGTDN
+906 PTGNHPVVTQIGTD
-921 SMFSCDLSSESVA
+921 SSVFSCDLSSESVA
-934 FLQHHKHSG
+934 FLQDHKHSG

-959 YMAYAKPKIPLS
+959 YMAYAKPKVPLS
-971 SLQLSITFQSPFV
+971 SLQLSITFQSPLV
-984 FTQNA
+984 FSQNA
-989 PDLKVQLNHSEH
+989 PDIKVHLDYSDH
-1001 LADNTCNFK
+1001 LADNACNFK

-1044 CTSHMTNEELYKLL
+1044 CTFHITPEELYKHL
-1058 SQAGFEYG
+1058 SQTGFEYG
-1066 SVLRNNADVYC
+1066 SVFRNNGDVYC
-1077 GEEYREA
+1077 GKEFREA
-1084 ISVVKVPKE
+1084 ISVVKIPKE

-1107 LDYVMQLVLATI
+1107 LDYFLQIVPVTI
-1119 GGVSTRPQYPA
+1119 GHDLSARPQFPA

-1140 LQEEMVV
+1140 LQEEMVI
-1147 YLRAVHV
+1147 YLRAVNV
-1154 GEDDFDICGCLANK
+1154 REDDFDICGCLANK

-1191 KDYFFHNDFS
+1191 KEYFFHNNFS
-1201 IISEVAMFKTSIK
+1201 IISEVDRFDTPIK
-1214 ALVFSDHVGISKALQ
+1214 ALVFSDQVGISEVLQ

-1242 NCNKL
+1242 NSNTL
-1247 LEDGVE
+1247 LENGVE
-1253 ILLSKLKISSVKKN
+1253 LLLSKLKISSVKKN
-1267 FTEILFMWG
+1267 FQEILFMWG

-1300 KIVGYLKTLHFPG
+1300 KIVGYLKALHFPG
-1313 YIRVITYKSSESI
+1313 DIRVITYRSSESI

-1336 SGMIRAC
+1336 SGMTRAC

-1355 DMSTFEDIEALVQVL
+1355 DMGSATFEDIKALVQVL
-1370 RSYPCDKYPELV
+1370 RSYPCHKYPELV
-1382 VKEGKILKPE
+1382 VKEGTFLQPE
-1392 ITHTPLPNMAISSRN
+1392 ITHTPLPTMDIFSRN
-1407 IHMLDEEVFI
+1407 IHKLQNEDFI

-1422 PYIIKNVSATQMD
+1422 PYIMTNLSAANMD
-1435 NSIELIQGKNIELH
+1435 NHTELNQGKSIELH

-1463 SVSDLNYGQTLYWNK
+1463 SISDLNYGQTLYWNK
-1478 HTNEKH
+1478 HTTEKH
-1484 KLLALDFS
+1484 KVLALDFS

-1514 YPVAANTKVVLPAAV
+1514 YPVAATSKVVIPAAV

-1541 VPCVSYMVLA
+1541 MPCVSYMVLA

-1565 WKLGIFS
+1565 RKLGIFS
-1572 TFPDSAL
+1572 TVPDSAL
-1579 MNVLITIANRSGWN
+1579 MIVLIAIANRSGWN
-1593 VRVSTQA
+1593 VRVSSQA
-1600 DQLSCD
+1600 DKLSCD
-1606 FSEVVGAVLLPPYSV
+1606 FSEVVGAVLLPPYTV
-1621 ETAEIASSVRG
+1621 KTIEIASSVRG
-1632 IKDIVLVYDNQTEF
+1632 IKDIVFVCDNQTDL
-1646 PFNTRTFRGTN
+1646 PFNSTTFSTN
-1657 EEVRFHALLMSQI
+1657 EEVYFHVLFMSQI
-1670 MQKGSLQ
+1670 MQKWSLQ
-1677 IQMPQIYRW
+1677 TQMPQIYRW
-1686 LKSMHLDRKSLS
+1686 LKSLDLGRKSLS
-1698 LDATVVQR
+1698 LDAIVVQR
-1706 VKSQGTDLLSV
+1706 VKSQDPDLKI
-1717 KESKSYFRCQILPII
+1717 KESESYFRCQILPII

-1738 KHQLSDIPVMAKHC
+1738 KHQLSDIPVMPKHS
-1752 LFKKNAV
+1752 LFKKNSV

-1777 AQKGGGNIVLLSR
+1777 AQKGGGNIVILSR
-1790 SNPNPQMQEEISQ
+1790 SNPNPQIQQELSQ
-1803 VSSDWGSV
+1803 FSSNWGSV

-1819 SVSEQVDQTIVNIGK
+1819 SVTEQVDQTIVNIGK

-1887 DYFVCYSSIAAFI
+1887 DYFVCYSSISAFI
-1900 GNASQTNYAAANT
+1900 GNPSQTNYAAANT

-1928 GQSINWGALNLG
+1928 GQSINWGGLNLG

-1947 VQRFLEAKGIMLLEI
+1947 FQRFLEAKGIMLLEI

-1983 RFNLKNNWNNILSQN
+1983 RFNFKNSWNNILSQN
-1998 KTLNVRLFK
+1998 KSLNVRLFK
-2007 IAQEAISK
+2007 IAQEAIIK
-2015 AGVNLSTPEQ
+2015 AGVFISRPEQ
-2025 PKKSSSPRD
+2025 PMTSSSPRD

-2053 DVHLF
+2053 DVHLID
-2058 NLGIDSMLAMTLQ
+2058 LGIDSMLAMTLQ

-2090 NSTLETLT
+2090 NSTLATVI
-2098 KILEENCVDG
+2098 KVLEQNCVEE
-2108 YQSEEES
+2108 YQSEDES
-2115 NSTYF
+2115 NSTYL

>member
-1 MMDDDAEIAVV
+1 MGDDLEIAVV
-12 GIGCHFP
+12 GIGCSFP

-50 WYDPDESKAGKTYT
+50 WYDPDESKAGKTHT
-64 TKAAL
+64 AKAAF
-69 INGLNDFDNKFFGIT
+69 INGFNEFDHKFFGIT
-84 DSESIS
+84 EAETIS
-90 MDPQHKLFLQ
+90 MDPQHKLLLQ
-100 CTYRALEDAGIPMEK
+100 CTYRALEDSGIPMEK
-115 ASGTKTGVFLGLM
+115 ASGTRTGVFLGLM
-128 NRDFELAS
+128 NRDFELAN
-136 VRINPKHINHT
+136 VRNNPKCIDHT
-147 SGTGA
+147 NSTGS

-163 IFNLTGPS
+163 IFNFTGPS
-171 VSIDCA
+171 LSIDCA

-185 HFACQ
+185 HLACQ
-190 AIKQGDCEMALFGGV
+190 AIKQGDCDMALCGGV
-205 SCILEPRVFVALSKA
+205 SCILEPTIFVALSKA
-220 KMISSDGTSKPFSS
+220 KMISSDGMSKSFSS
-234 QADGYGRGEGCGI
+234 KADGYGRGEGCGV

-252 LKKALKDHDHIW
+252 LKKAFEDHDHIW
-264 GTISKTAVNQDG
+264 GIISKTAVNQDG
-276 HSVSPITKPSM
+276 HTISPITKPSM
-287 VQQEELLRQI
+287 VQQEELLRKI

-310 EAHGTGTP
+310 EAHGPGTP
-318 VGDPIEAG
+318 IGDPIEAG

-345 GSVKGNIGHTE
+345 GSVKSNIGHTE

-363 LIKVVLM
+363 LIKVFLM

-383 LENSSIDI
+383 IENSSIDVK
-391 ESLNIK
+391 SLNIK
-397 IPTTAE
+397 IPTKAE
-403 KWISDRRAGRCAGIN
+403 KWISDCRAGRSAGIN

-439 PKAQQISKSHQYVV
+439 PKAQLICKSHQYFV

-462 KNIIEKMAEQ
+462 KNIIADTAEQ
-472 ISAGK
+472 IRVGK
-477 ISNLQSLLYTSAC
+477 ISDLQSLLYTSAC

-510 LQGKLTAAVEK
+510 LKEKLTAAVEK
-521 KLAPSKTDSKLVF
+521 RLVPSKTDSKLVF

-546 CKQLLKQEPVF
+546 CKQLLKQETVF
-557 REEIVKIETLLQSYR
+557 RDEIVKIENLLQSYR
-572 SLNLMEMLESESD
+572 SLNLIEMLE
-585 GGLNL
+585 N
-590 IQMLESES
+590 ES

-620 VVKLLKH
+620 VVNLLKH

-658 KVIHYRSSLQSTVT
+658 KVIHYRSSFQSTVP

-693 YSGKVC
+693 YSGRVC

-716 DIDRLQQNLSNSAS
+716 DIDRLQQNLSNSPR
-730 GKDLFLRILD
+730 GKDLFLHILE

-758 QSIGSLQAHHL
+758 HSIGSLQAHHM

-779 VSLCSSDFITG
+779 VSVCSSDFITG

-795 NIREPVEFEQAVRS
+795 NIREPVEFEQAVKS
-809 TAKNKRSVIFVE
+809 AAKNKRSVVFVE
-821 IGPRRSLQRYITE
+821 IGPRRSLQRYISE

-857 VVSKLFELGVK
+857 AVSKLFELGVK

-896 VFTSNSQLIS
+896 VFTSHLQYIS
-906 PTGNHPVVTQMGTDN
+906 PTGNHPVVTQMGSD
-921 SMFSCDLSSESVA
+921 SSVFSCDLSSESVA
-934 FLQHHKHSG
+934 FLQHHKHRG
-943 VAIIPGAFYA
+943 VAIFPGAFYA
-953 ELGLAT
+953 ELGLTA
-959 YMAYAKPKIPLS
+959 YMAYTKPKVPLS
-971 SLQLSITFQSPFV
+971 SLQLSITFQSPYV

-989 PDLKVQLNHSEH
+989 PDIHVQLNRSDH

-1018 AFGTVEAKPGRS
+1018 AFGTVEAKPGRT
-1030 PEEQFISLDCISKR
+1030 PEEQIISLDCISKR
-1044 CTSHMTNEELYKLL
+1044 CTSHMTSEELYKLL
-1058 SQAGFEYG
+1058 GQAGFEYG
-1066 SVLRNNADVYC
+1066 SVFRNTVDVYC
-1077 GEEYREA
+1077 GGEFREA
-1084 ISVVKVPKE
+1084 ISFVKVPKE

-1107 LDYVMQLVLATI
+1107 LDYVVQLFPATI
-1119 GGVSTRPQYPA
+1119 RDVSSRPLYPV
-1130 QIGSLTVFEP
+1130 QIGSLSVFEP
-1140 LQEEMVV
+1140 LQEEMVA

-1154 GEDDFDICGCLANK
+1154 GEDDVVICGCLANK
-1168 QGRVLVELRH
+1168 QGRVLIELKH
-1178 VKIRMLGSRSQVV
+1178 MKIRMLGSHSQVV
-1191 KDYFFHNDFS
+1191 KEYFFHNSFS
-1201 IISEVAMFKTSIK
+1201 SISEVATFDTPIK
-1214 ALVFSDHVGISKALQ
+1214 ALVFSDQVGISKDLQ

-1235 SRYVSSS
+1235 SRYVSSLS
-1242 NCNKL
+1242 GNIVL
-1247 LEDGVE
+1247 DDGFE
-1253 ILLSKLKISSVKKN
+1253 LLLSKLNISNVKKN
-1267 FTEILFMWG
+1267 FQEILFMWG
-1276 DADLTSLESEKVLD
+1276 DADLTSLQSEKVLG
-1290 SMAGCCEIFR
+1290 SMAWCCEIFR
-1300 KIVGYLKTLHFPG
+1300 KLVSYLKEINYPG
-1313 YIRVITYKSSESI
+1313 GIRVITYRCSESL

-1355 DMSTFEDIEALVQVL
+1355 DVGSATLEDIKALVQVI
-1370 RSYPCDKYPELV
+1370 RSYPCNKYPELV
-1382 VKEGKILKPE
+1382 VNEGKVIKPE
-1392 ITHTPLPNMAISSRN
+1392 ITRTPLPTIAISSRN

-1422 PYIIKNVSATQMD
+1422 PYRMTKVSATPMD

-1463 SVSDLNYGQTLYWNK
+1463 SISDLNYGQTLYWNK
-1478 HTNEKH
+1478 HTNENH

-1492 GTVTSVGKDVS
+1492 GTVTAVGKDVS
-1503 KFKVGDHVVSC
+1503 QFKVGDRVVAC
-1514 YPVAANTKVVLPAAV
+1514 YPVAATTKVVIPAAV
-1529 CCKAKRLSFLND
+1529 CCKAKMLTFLND
-1541 VPCVSYMVLA
+1541 VPCVSYLVLA
-1551 WEILHEALPKAKQQ
+1551 WEILHETLPKSKQK

-1572 TFPDSAL
+1572 SVPDSAL
-1579 MNVLITIANRSGWN
+1579 MNVLIATANRSGWD

-1606 FSEVVGAVLLPPYSV
+1606 FSEVVGAVLLPPYNV
-1621 ETAEIASSVRG
+1621 QTAKLASSVRG
-1632 IKDIVLVYDNQTEF
+1632 IKDVVLVYDNQTEF
-1646 PFNTRTFRGTN
+1646 PFNTTTFQGTN
-1657 EEVRFHALLMSQI
+1657 EEVRFHALLISQI
-1670 MQKGSLQ
+1670 MQKGSLKM
-1677 IQMPQIYRW
+1677 QMPHVYRW
-1686 LKSMHLDRKSLS
+1686 LNYMNLDRTSLS
-1698 LDATVVQR
+1698 LESTAIQR
-1706 VKSQGTDLLSV
+1706 VTSQDTDLLSV
-1717 KESKSYFRCQILPII
+1717 KGSESYFRCQILPII
-1732 ILNSED
+1732 ALNSEG
-1738 KHQLSDIPVMAKHC
+1738 KNQLSDIPVMPKHS

-1777 AQKGGGNIVLLSR
+1777 AQKGGRNIVILSR
-1790 SNPNPQMQEEISQ
+1790 SNPNPQMQQEISQ
-1803 VSSDWGSV
+1803 ISSQWGSV

-1848 VVLHDGLIERLDKSL
+1848 VVLHDGLIDHLDKTL

-1875 INLHRATIQCNL
+1875 INLHRSTIQCNL
-1887 DYFVCYSSIAAFI
+1887 DYFVCYSSISAFI
-1900 GNASQTNYAAANT
+1900 GSASQTNYAAANT

-1940 LLLNKVH
+1940 LLLNKGH
-1947 VQRFLEAKGIMLLEI
+1947 IQRFLEAKGIMLLEI
-1962 PEIHESLEQCLLI
+1962 PEIHQSLEQCLLI

-1983 RFNLKNNWNNILSQN
+1983 RFNLKHSLNNILSQN
-1998 KTLNVRLFK
+1998 KSLNIRLFK
-2007 IAQEAISK
+2007 IAEEAIIK
-2015 AGVNLSTPEQ
+2015 AGVFISRPEQ
-2025 PKKSSSPRD
+2025 PKISSSPRD
-2034 YLRFMISETT
+2034 YLRPMISEAT

-2053 DVHLF
+2053 DVHF
-2058 NLGIDSMLAMTLQ
+2058 FDIGIDSVLAMTLQ
-2071 NLIFNDR
+2071 NRIFSDR
-2078 GVNVPLVTLLDP
+2078 SVNVPLVILLDP
-2090 NSTLETLT
+2090 NSTLATLI
-2098 KILEENCVDG
+2098 KILEDNCVGG
-2108 YQSEEES
+2108 YQSKEES
-2115 NSTYF
+2115 NSTYDL

>member
-1 MMDDDAEIAVV
+1 MDDDVEIAVV

-27 WRVLLHGENCAVQ
+27 WRVLLNGENCAVQ
-40 IPNDRFNLSQ
+40 IPKDRFDLSQ
-50 WYDPDESKAGKTYT
+50 WYDPDESKAGKTHT
-64 TKAAL
+64 AKAAL
-69 INGLNDFDNKFFGIT
+69 IDGLNEFDHKFFGIT
-84 DSESIS
+84 NAEAIT
-90 MDPQHKLFLQ
+90 MDPQHKLLLK

-115 ASGTKTGVFLGLM
+115 ASGMRTGVFLGLM

-136 VRINPKHINHT
+136 VRMNPKHINHT
-147 SGTGA
+147 NATGA

-163 IFNLTGPS
+163 IFNFTGPS
-171 VSIDCA
+171 MSIDSA

-185 HFACQ
+185 HLACQ
-190 AIKQGDCEMALFGGV
+190 ALKQGDCDMALCGGV
-205 SCILEPRVFVALSKA
+205 TCILEPTLFVTLSKA
-220 KMISSDGTSKPFSS
+220 KMISSDGMSKPFSS
-234 QADGYGRGEGCGI
+234 KANGYGRGEGCGVI
-247 VLLKP
+247 LLKP
-252 LKKALKDHDHIW
+252 LTKALKDHDHIW
-264 GTISKTAVNQDG
+264 GIVSKTAVNQDG

-287 VQQEELLRQI
+287 VQQEKLLRKI
-297 YSTETDLTSVQYI
+297 YSTETDLASVQYI

-318 VGDPIEAG
+318 IGDPIEAG

-335 RPQKSGPLII
+335 RPQETGPLII
-345 GSVKGNIGHTE
+345 GSVKSNIGHTE

-363 LIKVVLM
+363 LIKVLLM
-370 MQHETIVPSLFYS
+370 MRHETIVPSLFHS
-383 LENSSIDI
+383 MENSSIDI
-391 ESLNIK
+391 KSLNMK

-403 KWISDRRAGRCAGIN
+403 KWISDCRERSAGIN

-428 AIVRQYVQSKK
+428 ALVRQYVQSKSK
-439 PKAQQISKSHQYVV
+439 PQMISKPHQYFV
-453 VSAASEKSM
+453 VSAASEISL
-462 KNIIEKMAEQ
+462 KNIIEDTAEQ

-477 ISNLQSLLYTSAC
+477 ISDLQSLLYTSAC

-496 HKYRKVFQTSSLAD
+496 HKYRRVFQASSLAD
-510 LQGKLTAAVEK
+510 LQEKLTASVEK
-521 KLAPSKTDSKLVF
+521 KIVPSKTDSKLVF
-534 VFCGNGVTYQGM
+534 VFCGNGVAYQGM

-557 REEIVKIETLLQSYR
+557 REVIMNIETLLKSYR
-572 SLNLMEMLESESD
+572 SLNLIE
-585 GGLNL
+585 
-590 IQMLESES
+590 MLESES
-598 EKSTEPS
+598 EKSTELS

-620 VVKLLKH
+620 IVKLLKH

-658 KVIHYRSSLQSTVT
+658 KVIHYRSSLQCTVT

-685 EVLKILPS
+685 GVLKIVEKSHL
-693 YSGKVC
+693 GRVC

-716 DIDRLQQNLSNSAS
+716 DIDRLHQNLGNSAS
-730 GKDLFLRILD
+730 GKKLFLHILD

-749 MDPILSKVE
+749 MDPILSRVKE
-758 QSIGSLQAHHL
+758 SIGSLQAHHL

-779 VSLCSSDFITG
+779 VGLCSSDFLTG

-795 NIREPVEFEQAVRS
+795 NIRQPVEFEQAVKS
-809 TAKNKRSVIFVE
+809 AAKNKRGVIFVE
-821 IGPRRSLQRYITE
+821 IAPRRSLQRYITE

-844 SVQPDKDHETMLA
+844 LVQPDKDHETMLA
-857 VVSKLFELGVK
+857 AVSKLFELGVK

-882 IPYPRYQFDDVKRD
+882 ILFPRYQFDDVKSD
-896 VFTSNSQLIS
+896 IFASNLQLIS
-906 PTGNHPVVTQMGTDN
+906 PTGNHPVLTQTGTD
-921 SMFSCDLSSESVA
+921 SSVFSCDLSSESVA
-934 FLQHHKHSG
+934 FLQEHKHSG
-943 VAIIPGAFYA
+943 VSIIPGAFYV
-953 ELGLAT
+953 ELGLAA
-959 YMAYAKPKIPLS
+959 YMEYAKPKVPLS
-971 SLQLSITFQSPFV
+971 SLQLSVTFQSPFV
-984 FTQNA
+984 FTQKA
-989 PDLKVQLNHSEH
+989 PEVNIQLDHSDH

-1010 IQSTSAVY
+1010 IQSASAVY
-1018 AFGTVEAKPGRS
+1018 AFGTVEPKPDRM
-1030 PEEQFISLDCISKR
+1030 PEEQFISLDCIYKR
-1044 CTSHMTNEELYKLL
+1044 CTFHMTPEELYRLL

-1066 SVLRNNADVYC
+1066 TVFRNNADVYC
-1077 GEEYREA
+1077 GEEFREA
-1084 ISVVKVPKE
+1084 LSVVKVSKV

-1107 LDYVMQLVLATI
+1107 LDYVMQLVLATV

-1154 GEDDFDICGCLANK
+1154 GEDDFDVCGCLANK
-1168 QGRVLVELRH
+1168 QGRVLVELKH
-1178 VKIRMLGSRSQVV
+1178 VKIIMLGSRPQVV
-1191 KDYFFHNDFS
+1191 KEYFFHNKFS
-1201 IISEVAMFKTSIK
+1201 MITEVAKFETEIK
-1214 ALVFSDHVGISKALQ
+1214 ALVFSDQAGISKALQ

-1242 NCNKL
+1242 KRNTL

-1253 ILLSKLKISSVKKN
+1253 LLLSKLKISNVKKN
-1267 FTEILFMWG
+1267 IREILFMWG
-1276 DADLTSLESEKVLD
+1276 DADQACFKSEKVLD
-1290 SMAGCCEIFR
+1290 SMVGCCETFR
-1300 KIVGYLKTLHFPG
+1300 KLVLYLTALDFPG
-1313 YIRVITYKSSESI
+1313 VIRVITYRSSETL

-1336 SGMIRAC
+1336 SGMTRAC

-1355 DMSTFEDIEALVQVL
+1355 DMASASFEDINALVHIL
-1370 RSYPCDKYPELV
+1370 RSYPCNKYPELV

-1392 ITHTPLPNMAISSRN
+1392 ITHTHLPTMAVSPRN
-1407 IHMLDEEVFI
+1407 LHVLDEEDFI

-1422 PYIIKNVSATQMD
+1422 PYKITNVSAAQMD
-1435 NSIELIQGKNIELH
+1435 KSIELIKEKNIELH

-1463 SVSDLNYGQTLYWNK
+1463 SIPDLKHGQTLYWNK
-1478 HTNEKH
+1478 HTNENH

-1492 GTVTSVGKDVS
+1492 GTVTAVGKDVR
-1503 KFKVGDHVVSC
+1503 KFKVGDHVMSC
-1514 YPVAANTKVVLPAAV
+1514 YPVTATTKVVLPAAV
-1529 CCKAKRLSFLND
+1529 CCKAKSLSFLNEI
-1541 VPCVSYMVLA
+1541 PCVSYMVLA
-1551 WEILHEALPKAKQQ
+1551 WQILHEALPIAKQQ

-1572 TFPDSAL
+1572 TVPDSAL
-1579 MNVLITIANRSGWN
+1579 MNVLIAIANRSGWN

-1606 FSEVVGAVLLPPYSV
+1606 FSEVVGAVLLPPYNV
-1621 ETAEIASSVRG
+1621 ETAERASSIRG
-1632 IKDIVLVYDNQTEF
+1632 IKDIVLVYDNKTEF
-1646 PFNTRTFRGTN
+1646 PLNTTTFRGTN
-1657 EEVRFHALLMSQI
+1657 EDVRFHTLLMSQI

-1677 IQMPQIYRW
+1677 TQMPHIYRW
-1686 LKSMHLDRKSLS
+1686 LKSVHLDRKSLS
-1698 LDATVVQR
+1698 FDTTTPRREA
-1706 VKSQGTDLLSV
+1706 SQDTGLLSV
-1717 KESKSYFRCQILPII
+1717 KESQSYFRCRVLPIF
-1732 ILNSED
+1732 ILNSKD
-1738 KHQLSDIPVMAKHC
+1738 KNQLSDIPVVPRLS
-1752 LFKKNAV
+1752 LFKANSV

-1777 AQKGGGNIVLLSR
+1777 AQKGGGNIIILSR
-1790 SNPNPQMQEEISQ
+1790 SSPTPQMQQEISKL
-1803 VSSDWGSV
+1803 SSHYGSV

-1819 SVSEQVDQTIVNIGK
+1819 SVSEQVNQTISNIGK

-1848 VVLHDGLIERLDKSL
+1848 VVLHDGLIERLDKTL

-1887 DYFVCYSSIAAFI
+1887 DHFVCYSSIAAFI

-1913 FMDTFCQYRRNIGLS
+1913 FLDAFCQYRRNIGLS

-1947 VQRFLEAKGIMLLEI
+1947 VQKILEARGIMLLEI

-1975 NKPQQVVC
+1975 NKPQQH
-1983 RFNLKNNWNNILSQN
+1983 RK
-1998 KTLNVRLFK
+1998 
-2007 IAQEAISK
+2007 
-2015 AGVNLSTPEQ
+2015 
-2025 PKKSSSPRD
+2025 
-2034 YLRFMISETT
+2034 
-2044 GVEMDELND
+2044 
-2053 DVHLF
+2053 
-2058 NLGIDSMLAMTLQ
+2058 
-2071 NLIFNDR
+2071 
-2078 GVNVPLVTLLDP
+2078 PLVKLDRTCLNLRNP
-2090 NSTLETLT
+2090 QHHPHHV
-2098 KILEENCVDG
+2098 II
-2108 YQSEEES
+2108 
-2115 NSTYF
+2115 

>member
-1 MMDDDAEIAVV
+1 MERTVQ
-12 GIGCHFP
+12 FRYQTT
-19 GGEGLENF
+19 GL
-27 WRVLLHGENCAVQ
+27 
-40 IPNDRFNLSQ
+40 
-50 WYDPDESKAGKTYT
+50 
-64 TKAAL
+64 
-69 INGLNDFDNKFFGIT
+69 
-84 DSESIS
+84 IS
-90 MDPQHKLFLQ
+90 L
-100 CTYRALEDAGIPMEK
+100 
-115 ASGTKTGVFLGLM
+115 SGTIQMRRRQERHTQQRQHLLTGLM
-128 NRDFELAS
+128 NRDFELAN
-136 VRINPKHINHT
+136 VRMNPKHIDHT
-147 SGTGA
+147 NATGA

-163 IFNLTGPS
+163 VFNFTGPS

-185 HFACQ
+185 HLACQ
-190 AIKQGDCEMALFGGV
+190 AIKQGDCDMALCGGV
-205 SCILEPRVFVALSKA
+205 SCILEPTLFVTLSKA

-234 QADGYGRGEGCGI
+234 KANGYGRGEGCGV

-252 LKKALKDHDHIW
+252 LKKAFEDHDHIW
-264 GTISKTAVNQDG
+264 GIISKTAVNQDG
-276 HSVSPITKPSM
+276 HTVSPITKPSM
-287 VQQEELLRQI
+287 VQQKELLRKI
-297 YSTETDLTSVQYI
+297 YSAETDLTSVQYI

-318 VGDPIEAG
+318 IGDPIEAG

-345 GSVKGNIGHTE
+345 GSVKSNIGHTE

-363 LIKVVLM
+363 LIKVLLM
-370 MQHETIVPSLFYS
+370 MKHETIVPSLFYS
-383 LENSSIDI
+383 IENSSIDT
-391 ESLNIK
+391 EPLNMK

-403 KWISDRRAGRCAGIN
+403 KWISNCRAGRCAGIN

-439 PKAQQISKSHQYVV
+439 PKAQLISKSHQYFV

-462 KNIIEKMAEQ
+462 KNIIEDTAEQ

-477 ISNLQSLLYTSAC
+477 ISDLQSLLYTSAC

-510 LQGKLTAAVEK
+510 LQEKLTAAVKK
-521 KLAPSKTDSKLVF
+521 KLVPSKTDSKLVF

-557 REEIVKIETLLQSYR
+557 REEILKIETLLKSYT
-572 SLNLMEMLESESD
+572 SS
-585 GGLNL
+585 NL
-590 IQMLESES
+590 IEMLESES
-598 EKSTEPS
+598 EKSTELS

-658 KVIHYRSSLQSTVT
+658 KVIHYRSSLQSNVT

-693 YSGKVC
+693 FSGRVC

-716 DIDRLQQNLSNSAS
+716 DIDRLQKNLSNSAS

-749 MDPILSKVE
+749 MDPILSKVK
-758 QSIGSLQAHHL
+758 QSIGSLQAHNL

-779 VSLCSSDFITG
+779 VSVCSSDFITG
-790 EYWAK
+790 EYWAR
-795 NIREPVEFEQAVRS
+795 NIREPVEFEQAVQS
-809 TAKNKRSVIFVE
+809 AAENKRSAIFVE
-821 IGPRRSLQRYITE
+821 IGPRRSLQRYINE
-834 TLGNDFTVIP
+834 TLGNEFTVIP
-844 SVQPDKDHETMLA
+844 SVQPDKDQETILA
-857 VVSKLFELGVK
+857 AVSKLFELGVK
-868 VDWEM
+868 VDWET

-882 IPYPRYQFDDVKRD
+882 IPYPQYQFDDVKRD
-896 VFTSNSQLIS
+896 AFASNLQSIG
-906 PTGNHPVVTQMGTDN
+906 PTGNHPVVTQMGTDS
-921 SMFSCDLSSESVA
+921 SMFSCDISSDSMA
-934 FLQHHKHSG
+934 FLQDHKNNG

-953 ELGLAT
+953 ELGLAS
-959 YMAYAKPKIPLS
+959 YMAYAKPKVPLS

-989 PDLKVQLNHSEH
+989 PEIKVQLDHSDY
-1001 LADNTCNFK
+1001 LADNSCNFK

-1018 AFGTVEAKPGRS
+1018 AFGTVEAKPGRT
-1030 PEEQFISLDCISKR
+1030 PEEQSISLDCISKR
-1044 CTSHMTNEELYKLL
+1044 CTFHMSTEELYKLL

-1066 SVLRNNADVYC
+1066 SVFINNADVYY
-1077 GEEYREA
+1077 GEEFREA

-1093 LLPQL
+1093 ILPQL
-1098 HDYHLHPVV
+1098 HDYHLHPVL

-1119 GGVSTRPQYPA
+1119 GGVSTRPQYPV
-1130 QIGSLTVFEP
+1130 QIGSLTVFES

-1168 QGRVLVELRH
+1168 QGRVLVELKH
-1178 VKIRMLGSRSQVV
+1178 VKIRMLGSRPQVV
-1191 KDYFFHNDFS
+1191 KEYFFHNDFS
-1201 IISEVAMFKTSIK
+1201 IISEVATFDTQIK
-1214 ALVFSDHVGISKALQ
+1214 ALVFSGLKGICKALQ

-1242 NCNKL
+1242 NSKIL
-1247 LEDGVE
+1247 LENGVE
-1253 ILLSKLKISSVKKN
+1253 FLLSKLKISSVKKN
-1267 FTEILFMWG
+1267 FQEILFMWG
-1276 DADLTSLESEKVLD
+1276 DADLTSLKSEKVLD
-1290 SMAGCCEIFR
+1290 CMVGCCEIFR
-1300 KIVGYLKTLHFPG
+1300 KLVRYLKALNFPG
-1313 YIRVITYKSSESI
+1313 DFRVITYRCSESL

-1336 SGMIRAC
+1336 SGMTRAC
-1343 AAELP
+1343 AAELS

-1355 DMSTFEDIEALVQVL
+1355 DMGSATFEDIKALVQVL
-1370 RSYPCDKYPELV
+1370 RSYPCNKYPELV

-1392 ITHTPLPNMAISSRN
+1392 ITHTPLPTMAISSRN
-1407 IHMLDEEVFI
+1407 VHMLDEEVFM

-1422 PYIIKNVSATQMD
+1422 PYIMTNVSATQMD
-1435 NSIELIQGKNIELH
+1435 DSIELIQGKNIELH

-1463 SVSDLNYGQTLYWNK
+1463 SISDLNYGRTLYWNK
-1478 HTNEKH
+1478 HTTENY

-1492 GTVTSVGKDVS
+1492 GTVTAVGKDVS

-1514 YPVAANTKVVLPAAV
+1514 YPVAATTKVVLPAAV

-1541 VPCVSYMVLA
+1541 MPCVSYMVLA

-1572 TFPDSAL
+1572 TVPDSAL
-1579 MNVLITIANRSGWN
+1579 MNVLIAIANRSGWN

-1606 FSEVVGAVLLPPYSV
+1606 FSEVLGAVLLPPYNV
-1621 ETAEIASSVRG
+1621 ETAKIASSVRG

-1646 PFNTRTFRGTN
+1646 PLNTTTFRGTN
-1657 EEVRFHALLMSQI
+1657 EEVHFHVLLMTQI

-1677 IQMPQIYRW
+1677 MQMPHIYRW

-1698 LDATVVQR
+1698 LDATAIQR
-1706 VKSQGTDLLSV
+1706 VKFEKDIGLLSV
-1717 KESKSYFRCQILPII
+1717 KESESYFRCQILPII
-1732 ILNSED
+1732 IMNSEN
-1738 KHQLSDIPVMAKHC
+1738 KNQLSDIPVMPKHS
-1752 LFKKNAV
+1752 LFKTNSV

-1777 AQKGGGNIVLLSR
+1777 AQKGGRNIVILSR
-1790 SNPNPQMQEEISQ
+1790 SNPNTQMQQEISQ
-1803 VSSDWGSV
+1803 VSSHWDSV
-1811 IKSLPCDV
+1811 IKCLPCDV

-1900 GNASQTNYAAANT
+1900 GNASQSNYAAANT

-1947 VQRFLEAKGIMLLEI
+1947 VQRFLEARGILLMEI
-1962 PEIHESLEQCLLI
+1962 PEIHDSLEQCLLI

-1983 RFNLKNNWNNILSQN
+1983 KFNFKNNWNNILSQN

-2015 AGVNLSTPEQ
+2015 VGVNLSRPEQ

-2034 YLRFMISETT
+2034 YLCLMISETT
-2044 GVEMDELND
+2044 GIEMDELND

-2058 NLGIDSMLAMTLQ
+2058 DLGIDSMLAMTLQ
-2071 NLIFNDR
+2071 NRIFNDT
-2078 GVNVPLVTLLDP
+2078 GVTVPLVTLMDP
-2090 NSTLETLT
+2090 NSTLTTLIR
-2098 KILEENCVDG
+2098 ILEKNCVDG
-2108 YQSEEES
+2108 YQSEDES
-2115 NSTYF
+2115 KSTYL

>member
-1 MMDDDAEIAVV
+1 MMDDDVELAVV

-27 WRVLLHGENCAVQ
+27 WRVLLHGENCTVQ
-40 IPNDRFNLSQ
+40 IPNDRINLSQ
-50 WYDPDESKAGKTYT
+50 WYDPDERKAGKTYT
-64 TKAAL
+64 AKAAL
-69 INGLNDFDNKFFGIT
+69 INGLNEFDHKFFGIT
-84 DSESIS
+84 NAETIT
-90 MDPQHKLFLQ
+90 MDPQQKLLLQ

-115 ASGTKTGVFLGLM
+115 ASGTRTGVFLGIM
-128 NRDFELAS
+128 NRDFELKIM
-136 VRINPKHINHT
+136 RNNPKYIDHNT
-147 SGTGA
+147 GTGC

-163 IFNLTGPS
+163 IFNFTGPS
-171 VSIDCA
+171 LSIDSA

-185 HFACQ
+185 HLACQ
-190 AIKQGDCEMALFGGV
+190 AIKQGDCEMALCGGV
-205 SCILEPRVFVALSKA
+205 TCILEPTIYVTLSKA
-220 KMISSDGTSKPFSS
+220 KLISSDGMCKPFSS
-234 QADGYGRGEGCGI
+234 KADGYGRGEGCGV

-252 LKKALKDHDHIW
+252 LKKALEDHDHIW
-264 GTISKTAVNQDG
+264 GIISKTAVNQDG
-276 HSVSPITKPSM
+276 HTVSPITKPSM
-287 VQQEELLRQI
+287 VQQEELLRKI

-310 EAHGTGTP
+310 EAHGTGTAI
-318 VGDPIEAG
+318 GDPTEAG

-363 LIKVVLM
+363 LIKVLLM
-370 MQHETIVPSLFYS
+370 MQHETIVPTMFYS
-383 LENSSIDI
+383 VENSSIDI
-391 ESLNIK
+391 ESLNVK

-403 KWISDRRAGRCAGIN
+403 KWVSDCRAGRSAGIN
-418 NFGFGGTNAH
+418 SFGFGGTNAH
-428 AIVRQYVQSKK
+428 AVIKQYVQSQK
-439 PKAQQISKSHQYVV
+439 PKAQLTSKSHQYFV

-462 KNIIEKMAEQ
+462 KNIIEDTAKQ

-477 ISNLQSLLYTSAC
+477 ISDLQSLLYTSAC

-510 LQGKLTAAVEK
+510 LQEKLSAAVEK
-521 KLAPSKTDSKLVF
+521 KLVPSKTDSKLVF

-572 SLNLMEMLESESD
+572 SFNLLE
-585 GGLNL
+585 
-590 IQMLESES
+590 MLESES
-598 EKSTEPS
+598 EKSTELS

-620 VVKLLKH
+620 VFKLLKH
-627 WGISPDA
+627 WGINPDA
-634 VLGHSIGEVA
+634 VLGHSVGEVA
-644 AAHCSGLLSLEDAV
+644 AAHCSGLLSLKDAV
-658 KVIHYRSSLQSTVT
+658 KVIYYRSSLQSTVT

-693 YSGKVC
+693 YSGRVC

-716 DIDRLQQNLSNSAS
+716 DIDRLHQNLSNSAS
-730 GKDLFLRILD
+730 GKDLFLHILD
-740 VPAAYHSHK
+740 VPTAYHSHK
-749 MDPILSKVE
+749 MDPILSKVKE
-758 QSIGSLQAHHL
+758 SIGSLQGHTL

-779 VSLCSSDFITG
+779 DSLCSSDFITG
-790 EYWAK
+790 EYWSR
-795 NIREPVEFEQAVRS
+795 NIREPVEFEQAVKS
-809 TAKNKRSVIFVE
+809 AAKNKRSVVFVE

-844 SVQPDKDHETMLA
+844 SVQPDKDHETMLT
-857 VVSKLFELGVK
+857 VVSKLFELGIK
-868 VDWEM
+868 VDWEI

-882 IPYPRYQFDDVKRD
+882 IPYPQYQFDDVKRD
-896 VFTSNSQLIS
+896 VFNSRLQSIS
-906 PTGNHPVVTQMGTDN
+906 PTGNHPVVTQMDTE
-921 SMFSCDLSSESVA
+921 SSVFSCDLSSESVA
-934 FLQHHKHSG
+934 FLKDHKHSG

-953 ELGLAT
+953 ELGLAA
-959 YMAYAKPKIPLS
+959 YMAYAKPKVPLS

-989 PDLKVQLNHSEH
+989 PDLNVQLDHSDH

-1018 AFGTVEAKPGRS
+1018 AFGTVKAKPGRS
-1030 PEEQFISLDCISKR
+1030 PEEQFISLDCIFKR
-1044 CTSHMTNEELYKLL
+1044 CTILMTTEECYKLL
-1058 SQAGFEYG
+1058 SQVGFEYG
-1066 SVLRNNADVYC
+1066 SVLRNNADIYC
-1077 GEEYREA
+1077 GEEFREA

-1107 LDYVMQLVLATI
+1107 LDYIMQLIPGAVEGASI
-1119 GGVSTRPQYPA
+1119 RPQYPA
-1130 QIGSLTVFEP
+1130 EIGSLAVFEP

-1147 YLRAVHV
+1147 YVRLVHV

-1168 QGRVLVELRH
+1168 QGRVLVELMH
-1178 VKIRMLGSRSQVV
+1178 GKIRMLGSRSQVV
-1191 KDYFFHNDFS
+1191 KEYFFHNNFS
-1201 IISEVAMFKTSIK
+1201 IISEVATFDIPIT
-1214 ALVFSDHVGISKALQ
+1214 ALVFSDQVGIYNALQ

-1235 SRYVSSS
+1235 SRFVSSS
-1242 NCNKL
+1242 NSNIL
-1247 LEDGVE
+1247 LKDGIE
-1253 ILLSKLKISSVKKN
+1253 LLLSKLNISSVKKN
-1267 FTEILFMWG
+1267 FHEILFMWS
-1276 DADLTSLESEKVLD
+1276 DADLTSIESEKVLD

-1300 KIVGYLKTLHFPG
+1300 KLVRYLKALNFPG
-1313 YIRVITYKSSESI
+1313 DIRVITFRCSESL

-1336 SGMIRAC
+1336 SGMVRAC

-1355 DMSTFEDIEALVQVL
+1355 DMGSATFENIKALVQVL
-1370 RSYPCDKYPELV
+1370 RSYPSNKYPELV
-1382 VKEGKILKPE
+1382 VKEGEILKPE
-1392 ITHTPLPNMAISSRN
+1392 ITHTPLPTMAISPRSL
-1407 IHMLDEEVFI
+1407 HMLDEVAFI

-1422 PYIIKNVSATQMD
+1422 PYIMTNVSATQMD
-1435 NSIELIQGKNIELH
+1435 NSIELIQGKNIEVH
-1449 LSKICVHSSDYFPV
+1449 LNKICVHSSDYFPV
-1463 SVSDLNYGQTLYWNK
+1463 SISDLNYGKKLYWNK
-1478 HTNEKH
+1478 HTNENH

-1492 GTVTSVGKDVS
+1492 GTVTAVGKDVS

-1514 YPVAANTKVVLPAAV
+1514 YPVAATTKVVLPAAV
-1529 CCKAKRLSFLND
+1529 CCQAKTLSFLNEI
-1541 VPCVSYMVLA
+1541 PCVSYMVLA
-1551 WEILHEALPKAKQQ
+1551 WEILREALPKAKQKR
-1565 WKLGIFS
+1565 KLGIFS
-1572 TFPDSAL
+1572 TVPESAL
-1579 MNVLITIANRSGWN
+1579 MNVLIAIANRSGWN

-1606 FSEVVGAVLLPPYSV
+1606 FSDVVGAVLLPPYNV
-1621 ETAEIASSVRG
+1621 KTAEIASSVRG

-1646 PFNTRTFRGTN
+1646 PFNTATFLGTN
-1657 EEVRFHALLMSQI
+1657 EEVHFHALLMSQI

-1677 IQMPQIYRW
+1677 TQMPRIYHW
-1686 LKSMHLDRKSLS
+1686 LKSMNLDRKSLS
-1698 LDATVVQR
+1698 LDATAVQR
-1706 VKSQGTDLLSV
+1706 VKSQVTDLPY
-1717 KESKSYFRCQILPII
+1717 ESYFRCQILPII
-1732 ILNSED
+1732 VLNSED
-1738 KHQLSDIPVMAKHC
+1738 KNQLSDIPVMAKHS
-1752 LFKKNAV
+1752 LFKTNAV

-1777 AQKGGGNIVLLSR
+1777 AQKGGGNIVILSR
-1790 SNPNPQMQEEISQ
+1790 RNPDPQMQQEIGQ
-1803 VSSDWGSV
+1803 VSSRWGSV

-1819 SVSEQVDQTIVNIGK
+1819 SVSEQVEQTIVNIGK

-1848 VVLHDGLIERLDKSL
+1848 VVLHDALIEHLDKSL

-1947 VQRFLEAKGIMLLEI
+1947 VQRFLELKGIMLLVI

-1975 NKPQQVVC
+1975 NKPQQAVC
-1983 RFNLKNNWNNILSQN
+1983 KFNLKNSWNNILSQN
-1998 KTLNVRLFK
+1998 KSLNIRLFK

-2015 AGVNLSTPEQ
+2015 AGVNLFRPEQ
-2025 PKKSSSPRD
+2025 PKKLSSPRD
-2034 YLRFMISETT
+2034 YLRFAISETA
-2044 GVEMDELND
+2044 GIEVDEVND
-2053 DVHLF
+2053 DTHLVS
-2058 NLGIDSMLAMTLQ
+2058 LGIDSMLAMTLQ

-2090 NSTLETLT
+2090 NTTLATLI
-2098 KILEENCVDG
+2098 KMLEENCVDG
-2108 YQSEEES
+2108 YQSEDES
-2115 NSTYF
+2115 KSTYL

>member
-1 MMDDDAEIAVV
+1 MMDDAVEIAIV

-40 IPNDRFNLSQ
+40 IPDDRFSLSQ
-50 WYDPDESKAGKTYT
+50 WYDPDESKAGKTHT
-64 TKAAL
+64 AKAAL
-69 INGLNDFDNKFFGIT
+69 IDGLNEFDHKFFGIT
-84 DSESIS
+84 NAEAVT
-90 MDPQHKLFLQ
+90 MDPQHKLLLQ

-115 ASGTKTGVFLGLM
+115 ASGTQTGVFLGLM
-128 NRDFELAS
+128 NRDFELAN
-136 VRINPKHINHT
+136 VRTNPKHIDHT
-147 SGTGA
+147 NGTGS

-163 IFNLTGPS
+163 MFNFTGPS
-171 VSIDCA
+171 LSIDCA

-185 HFACQ
+185 HLACQ
-190 AIKQGDCEMALFGGV
+190 AIKQGDCDMALCGGV
-205 SCILEPRVFVALSKA
+205 TCILEPTIFVTLSKA
-220 KMISSDGTSKPFSS
+220 KMISTDGTSKPFSS
-234 QADGYGRGEGCGI
+234 KANGYGRGEGCGV

-252 LKKALKDHDHIW
+252 LKKAFEDHDHIW
-264 GTISKTAVNQDG
+264 GIVGKTAVNQDG

-287 VQQEELLRQI
+287 VQQEELLRKI

-335 RPQKSGPLII
+335 RPQKTGPLII
-345 GSVKGNIGHTE
+345 GSVKSNIGHTE

-363 LIKVVLM
+363 LIKVLLM

-383 LENSSIDI
+383 MENSSIDI

-403 KWISDRRAGRCAGIN
+403 KWISDCRAGRSAGIN

-439 PKAQQISKSHQYVV
+439 PKAQLTSKSHQYFV

-462 KNIIEKMAEQ
+462 KNIIEDTAEQ

-477 ISNLQSLLYTSAC
+477 ISDLQSLLYTSAC
-490 RRSHLK
+490 RRSHFK
-496 HKYRKVFQTSSLAD
+496 HKYKKVFQTSSLAD
-510 LQGKLTAAVEK
+510 LQEKLTAAVEK
-521 KLAPSKTDSKLVF
+521 KHVPSKTDSKLVF

-557 REEIVKIETLLQSYR
+557 REEILKIETLLQGYKR
-572 SLNLMEMLESESD
+572 
-585 GGLNL
+585 LNL
-590 IQMLESES
+590 IEMLESES

-658 KVIHYRSSLQSTVT
+658 KIIHYRSSLQSTVT
-672 GGKMLVV
+672 GGKMLAV

-693 YSGKVC
+693 YSGRVC

-716 DIDRLQQNLSNSAS
+716 DIDRLQQNLSNSPS

-779 VSLCSSDFITG
+779 ASLCSSDFIAG
-790 EYWAK
+790 EYWAR
-795 NIREPVEFEQAVRS
+795 NIREPVKFEQAVKS
-809 TAKNKRSVIFVE
+809 AAKNKRSVIFVE
-821 IGPRRSLQRYITE
+821 IAPRRALQRYITE
-834 TLGNDFTVIP
+834 TLGNYFTVIP

-868 VDWEM
+868 VDWEV

-882 IPYPRYQFDDVKRD
+882 VPYPRYQFDVKKD
-896 VFTSNSQLIS
+896 VFASHLQLIS
-906 PTGNHPVVTQMGTDN
+906 PTGNHPVVTQMGTD
-921 SMFSCDLSSESVA
+921 SSVFSCDLSSESVA
-934 FLQHHKHSG
+934 FLQDHKQSG

-959 YMAYAKPKIPLS
+959 YMAYAKPKVPLS
-971 SLQLSITFQSPFV
+971 SLQLSVTFQSPFV

-989 PDLKVQLNHSEH
+989 PDIKVQLDHSDN
-1001 LADNTCNFK
+1001 LDDNTCNFK
-1010 IQSTSAVY
+1010 IQSTSAVF
-1018 AFGTVEAKPGRS
+1018 AFGTVEAKPCRT
-1030 PEEQFISLDCISKR
+1030 PEEQFISLDCIYKR

-1066 SVLRNNADVYC
+1066 SVFRNNADVYC
-1077 GEEYREA
+1077 GEEFREA

-1098 HDYHLHPVV
+1098 HDYHVHPVV
-1107 LDYVMQLVLATI
+1107 LDYVMQLVLAAK
-1119 GGVSTRPQYPA
+1119 GRVSKRPQYPV

-1147 YLRAVHV
+1147 YLRTVHM

-1168 QGRVLVELRH
+1168 QGRVLVELKH
-1178 VKIRMLGSRSQVV
+1178 VKIRKLGSRSQVV
-1191 KDYFFHNDFS
+1191 EEYFFHNDFS
-1201 IISEVAMFKTSIK
+1201 IISEVATFDTPIK
-1214 ALVFSDHVGISKALQ
+1214 ALVFSDQVGISETLQ

-1242 NCNKL
+1242 SSNIL

-1253 ILLSKLKISSVKKN
+1253 LLLSKLKISNVKKN
-1267 FTEILFMWG
+1267 FQEILFMWG

-1300 KIVGYLKTLHFPG
+1300 KLVTYLKALNFPG
-1313 YIRVITYKSSESI
+1313 DIRVITYRLSEST

-1336 SGMIRAC
+1336 LGMTRAC

-1355 DMSTFEDIEALVQVL
+1355 DLGSATFEDIKALAQVL
-1370 RSYPCDKYPELV
+1370 RSYPCNKYPELV

-1392 ITHTPLPNMAISSRN
+1392 ITHTPLPTTAISSKN

-1422 PYIIKNVSATQMD
+1422 PYLMTKVSTIPMD

-1463 SVSDLNYGQTLYWNK
+1463 SISDLKYGQTLYWNK
-1478 HTNEKH
+1478 HTNANH

-1492 GTVTSVGKDVS
+1492 GTVTAVGKDVS

-1514 YPVAANTKVVLPAAV
+1514 YPVAATTKVVLPAAV

-1572 TFPDSAL
+1572 TVPDSAL

-1606 FSEVVGAVLLPPYSV
+1606 FSEVAGAVLLPPYNV

-1646 PFNTRTFRGTN
+1646 PFKTTTFRGTN
-1657 EEVRFHALLMSQI
+1657 KEVRFHALLMPQI
-1670 MQKGSLQ
+1670 MQNGSLQ
-1677 IQMPQIYRW
+1677 TQMPRIYRW
-1686 LKSMHLDRKSLS
+1686 LKSMQLDRKSFS
-1698 LDATVVQR
+1698 LEATAVQR
-1706 VKSQGTDLLSV
+1706 VKSQDTDLLSV

-1732 ILNSED
+1732 ILNSKD
-1738 KHQLSDIPVMAKHC
+1738 KNQLSDIPVLPSLEHS
-1752 LFKKNAV
+1752 LFKNNAV

-1777 AQKGGGNIVLLSR
+1777 AQKGGGNIVILSR
-1790 SNPNPQMQEEISQ
+1790 RNPNPQMQQEISQ
-1803 VSSDWGSV
+1803 ISSHWGSV
-1811 IKSLPCDV
+1811 IKSLSCDV
-1819 SVSEQVDQTIVNIGK
+1819 SVSDKVDQTIVNIGK
-1834 LFPSSPIKGVFHSA
+1834 LFPSSPIKGVFHSVA
-1848 VVLHDGLIERLDKSL
+1848 VLHDGLIERLDKSL
-1863 YEKVMRPKVNGV
+1863 FEKVMRPKVNGV
-1875 INLHRATIQCNL
+1875 INLHRATIQCKL
-1887 DYFVCYSSIAAFI
+1887 DYFVCYSSISAFI

-1940 LLLNKVH
+1940 LLLNKVS
-1947 VQRFLEAKGIMLLEI
+1947 VQRFLEIRGIMLLEI
-1962 PEIHESLEQCLLI
+1962 PEIHESLEQCLLM

-1983 RFNLKNNWNNILSQN
+1983 RFSFKNGWNNILGQN
-1998 KTLNVRLFK
+1998 KSLRVRMFK
-2007 IAQEAISK
+2007 IVEEAISK
-2015 AGVNLSTPEQ
+2015 AGVNLSTTEQ
-2025 PKKSSSPRD
+2025 PKKSSTPRD
-2034 YLRFMISETT
+2034 HLRFMISETT

-2058 NLGIDSMLAMTLQ
+2058 DLGIDSMLAMTLQ

-2078 GVNVPLVTLLDP
+2078 GVNVPLVSLLDP
-2090 NSTLETLT
+2090 NSTLATLIKT
-2098 KILEENCVDG
+2098 LEENCVDE

>member
-1 MMDDDAEIAVV
+1 MDDTDAKIAVI
-12 GIGCHFP
+12 GIGCNFP

-50 WYDPDESKAGKTYT
+50 WYDPNESKAGKTYT
-64 TKAAL
+64 AKAAL
-69 INGLNDFDNKFFGIT
+69 INGLNEFDNKFFGIT
-84 DSESIS
+84 DAESIS
-90 MDPQHKLFLQ
+90 MDPQHKLLLQ

-115 ASGTKTGVFLGLM
+115 ASGMRTGVFLGLM

-136 VRINPKHINHT
+136 VRINPKYIDHT
-147 SGTGA
+147 NATGA

-163 IFNLTGPS
+163 VFNFTGPS

-190 AIKQGDCEMALFGGV
+190 AIKQGDCEMAVCGGV
-205 SCILEPRVFVALSKA
+205 SCILEPHVFVALSKA
-220 KMISSDGTSKPFSS
+220 KMISPGGTSKPFSS

-252 LKKALKDHDHIW
+252 LEKALEDHDHIW
-264 GTISKTAVNQDG
+264 GIISKTAVNQDG

-287 VQQEELLRQI
+287 VQQEELLRKI

-345 GSVKGNIGHTE
+345 GSVKSNIGHTE
-356 SAAGVAG
+356 SAAGAAG
-363 LIKVVLM
+363 LIKVLLM
-370 MQHETIVPSLFYS
+370 MKYETIVPSLFYS
-383 LENSSIDI
+383 VENSSIDT
-391 ESLNIK
+391 ESLNMK

-403 KWISDRRAGRCAGIN
+403 KWISDCRAGRSAGIN

-428 AIVRQYVQSKK
+428 AIVRQYMQSKK
-439 PKAQQISKSHQYVV
+439 PKAQLISKSRQYFV
-453 VSAASEKSM
+453 VSAASEKSI
-462 KNIIEKMAEQ
+462 KNIIEDTVEQ

-477 ISNLQSLLYTSAC
+477 ISDLQSLLYTSAC

-510 LQGKLTAAVEK
+510 LQEKLTAAMEK
-521 KLAPSKTDSKLVF
+521 KLLPSKANAKLVF

-557 REEIVKIETLLQSYR
+557 REEILKIETLLKSYR
-572 SLNLMEMLESESD
+572 SLNLMEMLESES
-585 GGLNL
+585 
-590 IQMLESES
+590 
-598 EKSTEPS
+598 EKSTELS

-658 KVIHYRSSLQSTVT
+658 KVIHCRSSLQSSVT

-693 YSGKVC
+693 FSGRVC

-710 LSGDAD
+710 LSGDAE

-749 MDPILSKVE
+749 MDPILSKVK
-758 QSIGSLQAHHL
+758 QSIGSLQAHNL

-790 EYWAK
+790 EYWAR
-795 NIREPVEFEQAVRS
+795 NIREPVEFEQAVKS
-809 TAKNKRSVIFVE
+809 AAKNKRNVIFVE
-821 IGPRRSLQRYITE
+821 IGPRRSLQRYINE

-857 VVSKLFELGVK
+857 AVSKLFELGVK
-868 VDWEM
+868 VEWDI
-873 FYKGFETEP
+873 FYKGFEAEP
-882 IPYPRYQFDDVKRD
+882 IPYPQYQFDDVKRD
-896 VFTSNSQLIS
+896 VFTSHLQSIG
-906 PTGNHPVVTQMGTDN
+906 PTGYHPVVTQMGIDSTV
-921 SMFSCDLSSESVA
+921 FSCDLSSESVA
-934 FLQHHKHSG
+934 FLQDHKHNG
-943 VAIIPGAFYA
+943 VTIIPGAFYA

-959 YMAYAKPKIPLS
+959 YMAYAKPRVPLS
-971 SLQLSITFQSPFV
+971 SLQLSITFQSPLIL
-984 FTQNA
+984 TQNA
-989 PDLKVQLNHSEH
+989 PEIKVQLNPSDH
-1001 LADNTCNFK
+1001 LADNTCSFK

-1018 AFGTVEAKPGRS
+1018 AFGTVKAKQGRT

-1044 CTSHMTNEELYKLL
+1044 CTFHMMSGELYKLL
-1058 SQAGFEYG
+1058 SQTGFEYG
-1066 SVLRNNADVYC
+1066 PVFRNKGDVYC
-1077 GEEYREA
+1077 GEEFREA
-1084 ISVVKVPKE
+1084 LSVVKVPKE

-1107 LDYVMQLVLATI
+1107 LDYVMQLVPVTI
-1119 GGVSTRPQYPA
+1119 GHDQSARPQFPA
-1130 QIGSLTVFEP
+1130 QIGSLTAFEP

-1168 QGRVLVELRH
+1168 QGRVLVELRD
-1178 VKIRMLGSRSQVV
+1178 VKIRILGSRSQVV
-1191 KDYFFHNDFS
+1191 KEYFFHNNFS
-1201 IISEVAMFKTSIK
+1201 IISEVATFDTQIK
-1214 ALVFSDHVGISKALQ
+1214 ALVFSDRVGISEALQ

-1242 NCNKL
+1242 NGNIL
-1247 LEDGVE
+1247 LEGGVE
-1253 ILLSKLKISSVKKN
+1253 LLLSKLNISSVKKN
-1267 FTEILFMWG
+1267 FQDILFMWG
-1276 DADLTSLESEKVLD
+1276 DSDLTSLESENILN

-1300 KIVGYLKTLHFPG
+1300 KIVRYLMALHFPG
-1313 YIRVITYKSSESI
+1313 DIRVITYRCSESL
-1326 VDHINPGFVL
+1326 VDFINPGFVL
-1336 SGMIRAC
+1336 SGMTRAC
-1343 AAELP
+1343 AAELS

-1355 DMSTFEDIEALVQVL
+1355 DMGSPTIEDIKALVQVL
-1370 RSYPCDKYPELV
+1370 RTYPCHTYPELV

-1392 ITHTPLPNMAISSRN
+1392 ITHTLLPTMEISSRN
-1407 IHMLDEEVFI
+1407 IHMLHDEVFV

-1422 PYIIKNVSATQMD
+1422 PYIMTNLSATQMD
-1435 NSIELIQGKNIELH
+1435 NSIELNQGKNIVLR

-1463 SVSDLNYGQTLYWNK
+1463 SISDLNYGQTLYWNK
-1478 HTNEKH
+1478 HTTENH
-1484 KLLALDFS
+1484 KLLVLDFS
-1492 GTVTSVGKDVS
+1492 GTVTAVGKDVS

-1514 YPVAANTKVVLPAAV
+1514 YPVASTSKVVLPAAV
-1529 CCKAKRLSFLND
+1529 CCKAKRLSFLNEI
-1541 VPCVSYMVLA
+1541 PCVSYMVLA
-1551 WEILHEALPKAKQQ
+1551 WKIFHEALPKAKQQ
-1565 WKLGIFS
+1565 RTLGIFS
-1572 TFPDSAL
+1572 TVPDSAL
-1579 MNVLITIANRSGWN
+1579 MNVLIAIANRSGWN
-1593 VRVSTQA
+1593 VTVSTQA
-1600 DQLSCD
+1600 DKLFCD
-1606 FSEVVGAVLLPPYSV
+1606 FSDVVGAVLLPPYNV
-1621 ETAEIASSVRG
+1621 KTTEIASSVRG
-1632 IKDIVLVYDNQTEF
+1632 IKDIVFVCDSQTDF
-1646 PFNTRTFRGTN
+1646 PLNSTTLRATN
-1657 EEVRFHALLMSQI
+1657 EEVHFHVLFMSKI
-1670 MQKGSLQ
+1670 MQKWSLQ
-1677 IQMPQIYRW
+1677 SQMPQIYHW

-1698 LDATVVQR
+1698 LDATAVQR
-1706 VKSQGTDLLSV
+1706 VKSQDIDLLSV
-1717 KESKSYFRCQILPII
+1717 KESESYFTCQILSII
-1732 ILNSED
+1732 VLNSED
-1738 KHQLSDIPVMAKHC
+1738 KNQLSDIPVMSKHS
-1752 LFKKNAV
+1752 LFKTNSV

-1777 AQKGGGNIVLLSR
+1777 AQKGGGNIVILSR
-1790 SNPNPQMQEEISQ
+1790 RNPDPQMQQEICR
-1803 VSSDWGSV
+1803 VSSRWGSV
-1811 IKSLPCDV
+1811 IKSLSCDV
-1819 SVSEQVDQTIVNIGK
+1819 SVSEEVDQTIVNIGK

-1848 VVLHDGLIERLDKSL
+1848 VVLHDGLIDRLDKTL

-1940 LLLNKVH
+1940 LLLNKFLF
-1947 VQRFLEAKGIMLLEI
+1947 QKFLEAKGIMLLEI
-1962 PEIHESLEQCLLI
+1962 PEIYESLEQCLLI

-1983 RFNLKNNWNNILSQN
+1983 RFNFKNSWNNILSQN
-1998 KTLNVRLFK
+1998 KSLSVRLFN
-2007 IAQEAISK
+2007 IAQEAIIK
-2015 AGVNLSTPEQ
+2015 AGVIIFRHEQ
-2025 PKKSSSPRD
+2025 AMTSSSPRD
-2034 YLRFMISETT
+2034 YLKFMISETA

-2058 NLGIDSMLAMTLQ
+2058 DLGIDSVLAMTLQ
-2071 NLIFNDR
+2071 NVLFSDR
-2078 GVNVPLVTLLDP
+2078 GVNVPLMTLLDP
-2090 NSTLETLT
+2090 NTTLSMLI
-2098 KILEENCVDG
+2098 KILEQSSVEE
-2108 YQSEEES
+2108 YQIEDES
-2115 NSTYF
+2115 NSTYL

>member
-1 MMDDDAEIAVV
+1 
-12 GIGCHFP
+12 
-19 GGEGLENF
+19 
-27 WRVLLHGENCAVQ
+27 
-40 IPNDRFNLSQ
+40 
-50 WYDPDESKAGKTYT
+50 
-64 TKAAL
+64 
-69 INGLNDFDNKFFGIT
+69 
-84 DSESIS
+84 
-90 MDPQHKLFLQ
+90 
-100 CTYRALEDAGIPMEK
+100 
-115 ASGTKTGVFLGLM
+115 
-128 NRDFELAS
+128 
-136 VRINPKHINHT
+136 
-147 SGTGA
+147 
-152 AMSIAANRISY
+152 
-163 IFNLTGPS
+163 
-171 VSIDCA
+171 
-177 CSSSLVAL
+177 
-185 HFACQ
+185 
-190 AIKQGDCEMALFGGV
+190 MAFFGGV
-205 SCILEPRVFVALSKA
+205 SCILEPLVFVALSKA
-220 KMISSDGTSKPFSS
+220 KIISSDGTSKPFSS

-370 MQHETIVPSLFYS
+370 MQHKTIVPSLFYS
-383 LENSSIDI
+383 VENSSIDT

-403 KWISDRRAGRCAGIN
+403 KWTSDRRAGRCAGIN

-439 PKAQQISKSHQYVV
+439 PKAQQISKSHQYFV

-472 ISAGK
+472 ISAGN
-477 ISNLQSLLYTSAC
+477 ISDLQSLLYTSAC

-510 LQGKLTAAVEK
+510 LKEKLTAAVEK
-521 KLAPSKTDSKLVF
+521 KLVPSKTDSKLVF

-572 SLNLMEMLESESD
+572 SLNLME
-585 GGLNL
+585 
-590 IQMLESES
+590 MLESES

-685 EVLKILPS
+685 EILKILPS

-710 LSGDAD
+710 LSEDAD

-769 ETELF
+769 EAELF

-795 NIREPVEFEQAVRS
+795 NIRETVEFEQAVRS
-809 TAKNKRSVIFVE
+809 AAKNKRSVIFVE

-844 SVQPDKDHETMLA
+844 SVQPDKDHETMLD

-873 FYKGFETEP
+873 FYKGFEAEP
-882 IPYPRYQFDDVKRD
+882 VPYPRYQFDDVKRD
-896 VFTSNSQLIS
+896 VFTSRLQLIS
-906 PTGNHPVVTQMGTDN
+906 PTGNHPVVTQMGTDS
-921 SMFSCDLSSESVA
+921 SMFNCDLSSESVA

-943 VAIIPGAFYA
+943 VAIIPGAFYV

-959 YMAYAKPKIPLS
+959 CMAYTKPKIPLS
-971 SLQLSITFQSPFV
+971 SLQLSITFQNPFV

-989 PDLKVQLNHSEH
+989 PDIKVQLDPSDQ
-1001 LADNTCNFK
+1001 ADNTCNFK

-1044 CTSHMTNEELYKLL
+1044 CTSHMTTEELYKHL
-1058 SQAGFEYG
+1058 SQTGFEYG
-1066 SVLRNNADVYC
+1066 SVFRNNAEVYC

-1084 ISVVKVPKE
+1084 ISIVKIPKE

-1107 LDYVMQLVLATI
+1107 LDYFMQIVPVTI
-1119 GGVSTRPQYPA
+1119 GHDLSARPQFPA
-1130 QIGSLTVFEP
+1130 QIESLTVFEP

-1178 VKIRMLGSRSQVV
+1178 VKIRLLGSRSQVV
-1191 KDYFFHNDFS
+1191 KEYFYHNNFS
-1201 IISEVAMFKTSIK
+1201 IISEVARFDTPIK
-1214 ALVFSDHVGISKALQ
+1214 ALVFSDQVGIGKALQ

-1242 NCNKL
+1242 NSNTL
-1247 LEDGVE
+1247 LECRVE
-1253 ILLSKLKISSVKKN
+1253 LFLSKLNISSVKKN
-1267 FTEILFMWG
+1267 FQEILFMWG

-1300 KIVGYLKTLHFPG
+1300 KIVGYLKALNFPG
-1313 YIRVITYKSSESI
+1313 DIRVITYKSSESL
-1326 VDHINPGFVL
+1326 VEHINPGFVL

-1355 DMSTFEDIEALVQVL
+1355 DMSSANSEDIKALVQVL
-1370 RSYPCDKYPELV
+1370 RSYPCNKYPELV
-1382 VKEGKILKPE
+1382 VEEGKVLKPE
-1392 ITHTPLPNMAISSRN
+1392 ITHTPLPTMAISSRN
-1407 IHMLDEEVFI
+1407 IHKLQNEDLI

-1422 PYIIKNVSATQMD
+1422 PYIMTNLSATNMD
-1435 NSIELIQGKNIELH
+1435 NHTELNQGKH
-1449 LSKICVHSSDYFPV
+1449 
-1463 SVSDLNYGQTLYWNK
+1463 
-1478 HTNEKH
+1478 
-1484 KLLALDFS
+1484 
-1492 GTVTSVGKDVS
+1492 
-1503 KFKVGDHVVSC
+1503 
-1514 YPVAANTKVVLPAAV
+1514 
-1529 CCKAKRLSFLND
+1529 KRLSFLND
-1541 VPCVSYMVLA
+1541 VPCVSFMVLA

-1565 WKLGIFS
+1565 RKLGIFS
-1572 TFPDSAL
+1572 TVPDSAL
-1579 MNVLITIANRSGWN
+1579 MIVLIAIANRSGWN

-1606 FSEVVGAVLLPPYSV
+1606 FSEVVGAVLLPPYNV
-1621 ETAEIASSVRG
+1621 KTVEIASSVKG
-1632 IKDIVLVYDNQTEF
+1632 IKDIVFVCDNQADF
-1646 PFNTRTFRGTN
+1646 PLNSKTFSTN
-1657 EEVRFHALLMSQI
+1657 EEVFFHVLFMSQI
-1670 MQKGSLQ
+1670 MQKWSLQ
-1677 IQMPQIYRW
+1677 TQMPQIYRW
-1686 LKSMHLDRKSLS
+1686 LKSLDLDRK
-1698 LDATVVQR
+1698 
-1706 VKSQGTDLLSV
+1706 VKSEDIDLMSV
-1717 KESKSYFRCQILPII
+1717 KESESYFRCQILPII
-1732 ILNSED
+1732 VLNSEAKD
-1738 KHQLSDIPVMAKHC
+1738 QLSDIPVMLKHS
-1752 LFKKNAV
+1752 LFQKNSV

-1790 SNPNPQMQEEISQ
+1790 SNPNPQMQQEISQ
-1803 VSSDWGSV
+1803 VSRHWGSV

-1887 DYFVCYSSIAAFI
+1887 DYFVCYSSISAFI
-1900 GNASQTNYAAANT
+1900 GNASQSNYAAANT

-1947 VQRFLEAKGIMLLEI
+1947 FQRFLEAKGIMLLEI

-1983 RFNLKNNWNNILSQN
+1983 RFNFKNSWNNIFSQN
-1998 KTLNVRLFK
+1998 KSLNVRLFK
-2007 IAQEAISK
+2007 IAQEAITK
-2015 AGVNLSTPEQ
+2015 AGVFISRTEQ
-2025 PKKSSSPRD
+2025 PMMSSPPRD

-2058 NLGIDSMLAMTLQ
+2058 DLGIDSMLAMTLQ
-2071 NLIFNDR
+2071 NVLFNDR

-2108 YQSEEES
+2108 YQSEDES
-2115 NSTYF
+2115 NSTYL

>member
-1 MMDDDAEIAVV
+1 
-12 GIGCHFP
+12 
-19 GGEGLENF
+19 
-27 WRVLLHGENCAVQ
+27 
-40 IPNDRFNLSQ
+40 
-50 WYDPDESKAGKTYT
+50 
-64 TKAAL
+64 
-69 INGLNDFDNKFFGIT
+69 
-84 DSESIS
+84 
-90 MDPQHKLFLQ
+90 
-100 CTYRALEDAGIPMEK
+100 
-115 ASGTKTGVFLGLM
+115 
-128 NRDFELAS
+128 
-136 VRINPKHINHT
+136 
-147 SGTGA
+147 
-152 AMSIAANRISY
+152 
-163 IFNLTGPS
+163 
-171 VSIDCA
+171 
-177 CSSSLVAL
+177 
-185 HFACQ
+185 
-190 AIKQGDCEMALFGGV
+190 
-205 SCILEPRVFVALSKA
+205 
-220 KMISSDGTSKPFSS
+220 MISSDGTSKPFSS

-252 LKKALKDHDHIW
+252 LKKALEDHDHIW

-287 VQQEELLRQI
+287 VQQEELLRKI

-345 GSVKGNIGHTE
+345 GSVKSNIGHTE

-363 LIKVVLM
+363 LIKVLLM

-383 LENSSIDI
+383 VENSSIDAK
-391 ESLNIK
+391 SLNMK

-403 KWISDRRAGRCAGIN
+403 KWVSDRRAVRCAGIN

-439 PKAQQISKSHQYVV
+439 PKAQLISKSHQYFV

-477 ISNLQSLLYTSAC
+477 ISDLQSLLYTSAC
-490 RRSHLK
+490 RRSHFK
-496 HKYRKVFQTSSLAD
+496 HKYRKVFQTSSLAN
-510 LQGKLTAAVEK
+510 LQEKLTAAVEK
-521 KLAPSKTDSKLVF
+521 KLVPSKTDSKLVF

-557 REEIVKIETLLQSYR
+557 REEILKIETLLQSHR
-572 SLNLMEMLESESD
+572 SLNLIE
-585 GGLNL
+585 
-590 IQMLESES
+590 MLESES

-627 WGISPDA
+627 LGISPDA

-672 GGKMLVV
+672 GGKMLAV

-693 YSGKVC
+693 YSGRVC

-716 DIDRLQQNLSNSAS
+716 DIDRLQQNLSNSPS

-758 QSIGSLQAHHL
+758 QSIGLLQAHTL

-779 VSLCSSDFITG
+779 ASLCSSDFITG

-795 NIREPVEFEQAVRS
+795 NIREPVEFEQAVKS
-809 TAKNKRSVIFVE
+809 AANNKRSVIFVE

-873 FYKGFETEP
+873 FYKGFEAEP
-882 IPYPRYQFDDVKRD
+882 VPFPRYQFDDVKRD
-896 VFTSNSQLIS
+896 VFASNSQLIS
-906 PTGNHPVVTQMGTDN
+906 ATGNHPVVTQMGTD
-921 SMFSCDLSSESVA
+921 SSVFSCDLSSESVA

-959 YMAYAKPKIPLS
+959 YMAYAKPKVPLS

-989 PDLKVQLNHSEH
+989 PDIKVQLDPSDH

-1010 IQSTSAVY
+1010 IHSTSAVY

-1030 PEEQFISLDCISKR
+1030 PEEQLISLDCISKR
-1044 CTSHMTNEELYKLL
+1044 CTFHMTTEQLYKHL
-1058 SQAGFEYG
+1058 SQTGFEYG
-1066 SVLRNNADVYC
+1066 SVFRNKVDVYC

-1107 LDYVMQLVLATI
+1107 LDYFMQIVPVTI
-1119 GGVSTRPQYPA
+1119 GHDLSTRPQFPA
-1130 QIGSLTVFEP
+1130 QIESLTVFEP

-1154 GEDDFDICGCLANK
+1154 GEDNFDICGCLANK
-1168 QGRVLVELRH
+1168 QGRVLVELRN

-1201 IISEVAMFKTSIK
+1201 IISEVDRIDTPIK
-1214 ALVFSDHVGISKALQ
+1214 ALVFSDQVGISEALQ

-1242 NCNKL
+1242 NSNTL
-1247 LEDGVE
+1247 LEGRVE
-1253 ILLSKLKISSVKKN
+1253 LFLSKLKISSVKKN
-1267 FTEILFMWG
+1267 FQEILFMWG
-1276 DADLTSLESEKVLD
+1276 DADLTSLKSEKVLD

-1300 KIVGYLKTLHFPG
+1300 KIVGYLKALNFPG
-1313 YIRVITYKSSESI
+1313 DIRVITYKSSESI
-1326 VDHINPGFVL
+1326 VEHINPGFVL

-1355 DMSTFEDIEALVQVL
+1355 DMGSATFEDIKALVQVF
-1370 RSYPCDKYPELV
+1370 RSYPCHKYPELV

-1392 ITHTPLPNMAISSRN
+1392 ITHTPLPTKAISSRN
-1407 IHMLDEEVFI
+1407 VHMLQNENLI

-1422 PYIIKNVSATQMD
+1422 PYIMTNLSATNMD
-1435 NSIELIQGKNIELH
+1435 SHTELNQGKNIEIH

-1463 SVSDLNYGQTLYWNK
+1463 SISDLNYGQTLYWNK
-1478 HTNEKH
+1478 HTTEKH

-1492 GTVTSVGKDVS
+1492 GTVTAVGRDVS

-1514 YPVAANTKVVLPAAV
+1514 YPVAATTKVVLPAAV

-1551 WEILHEALPKAKQQ
+1551 WEILHESLPKAKQQ
-1565 WKLGIFS
+1565 RKLGIFS
-1572 TFPDSAL
+1572 TVPDSAL
-1579 MNVLITIANRSGWN
+1579 MNVLIAIANRSGWN

-1606 FSEVVGAVLLPPYSV
+1606 FREVVGAVLLPPYNV
-1621 ETAEIASSVRG
+1621 KNVEIASSVKG
-1632 IKDIVLVYDNQTEF
+1632 IKDIVFVCDNKADF
-1646 PFNTRTFRGTN
+1646 PLNSTTFSTN
-1657 EEVRFHALLMSQI
+1657 EEVYFHVLFMSQI
-1670 MQKGSLQ
+1670 MQKWSLQ
-1677 IQMPQIYRW
+1677 TQMPQIYRW
-1686 LKSMHLDRKSLS
+1686 LKSLDLDRKSVS
-1698 LDATVVQR
+1698 LDATAVQR
-1706 VKSQGTDLLSV
+1706 VKSQDIDLMSV
-1717 KESKSYFRCQILPII
+1717 KESESYFRCQILPII
-1732 ILNSED
+1732 VLNS
-1738 KHQLSDIPVMAKHC
+1738 KAKNQLSDIPVMPKHS
-1752 LFKKNAV
+1752 LFQKNAV

-1777 AQKGGGNIVLLSR
+1777 AQKGGGNIVILSR
-1790 SNPNPQMQEEISQ
+1790 SNPNPQMQQEISQ
-1803 VSSDWGSV
+1803 FSSNWGSV
-1811 IKSLPCDV
+1811 IKSLSCDV

-1875 INLHRATIQCNL
+1875 INLHRATIQCKL
-1887 DYFVCYSSIAAFI
+1887 DYFVCYSSISAFI

-1947 VQRFLEAKGIMLLEI
+1947 FQRFLEAKGIMLLEI

-1983 RFNLKNNWNNILSQN
+1983 RFNFKNSWNNILSQN
-1998 KTLNVRLFK
+1998 KSLSVRLFK
-2007 IAQEAISK
+2007 IAQEAIIK
-2015 AGVNLSTPEQ
+2015 AGVFISKTEQ
-2025 PKKSSSPRD
+2025 PMTSSSPRD
-2034 YLRFMISETT
+2034 YLRFMISETA

-2058 NLGIDSMLAMTLQ
+2058 DLGIDSMLAMTLQ
-2071 NLIFNDR
+2071 NVLFKER

-2090 NSTLETLT
+2090 NSTLATVV
-2098 KILEENCVDG
+2098 KVLEENCVDE
-2108 YQSEEES
+2108 YQSEDES
-2115 NSTYF
+2115 NFTYL